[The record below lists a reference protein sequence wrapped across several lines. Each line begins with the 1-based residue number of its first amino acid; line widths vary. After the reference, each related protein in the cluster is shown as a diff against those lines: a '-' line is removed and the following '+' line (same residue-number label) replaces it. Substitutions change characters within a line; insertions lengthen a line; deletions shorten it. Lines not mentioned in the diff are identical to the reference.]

1 MPQFSL
7 PTVNIR
13 PFEAPDYTQ
22 NLRSLSLLYSALAR
36 GQRGGGAGG
45 GRGAGKVYHIY
56 RGLDEQ
62 GNPIYEPVY
71 GGTEKLATRNFE
83 AMTNDRAKF
92 ALSNDPAVSK
102 KLANLPELSTEGQAE
117 VLESIRKEDIPRL
130 EKTLKI
136 PAAALIREGLA
147 EHEAARRQQ
156 LRAIEDNDWSSLFSR
171 VKEGI
176 STFGDNLDMLGASAE
191 EKKLIAKR
199 GEERRQQA
207 IAANPYW
214 QEQER
219 LRAEGRLGT
228 LTNVVTN
235 PLDTMADTIGD
246 LGAGLAGAVVGAKAG
261 SALGSALGLPGA
273 LGGAVGGAVLGGLAG
288 VPFGVG
294 SYTRRVVND
303 PNLSD
308 QQQTQAIE
316 AGSASAGLTG
326 FAANALPGG
335 VFARSALA
343 PISRG
348 ATALAQR
355 GIGGGAMQRLANTGT
370 DAASQGLLARSVRA
384 LPASMLEGAMMNAGQ
399 QFGENVVFNQTTGLD
414 TPLSEYV
421 MDAALAGAVTG
432 VPFAPFNA
440 APAKARRPVE
450 RTTDT
455 TQPPA
460 DAADSVASPV
470 EPIGPSG
477 SDAAVVS
484 NAAEAANASAAQTAG
499 SSAFKPYTGRN
510 KRYIGISDDVASMLR
525 AMFTDKSAPADN
537 FATVHPNDKADVKA
551 SAKFRND
558 LYIGD
563 YINGLLKF
571 TGMSVEQLR
580 AEVNSRVSMPG
591 FNNVFKS
598 RRERQIVQEVAKR
611 LNDETYLND
620 LFNDRLITPD
630 HVAAEP
636 PYATGQPAPAKV
648 RQTEA
653 EPVAEPVAE
662 TVQQP
667 VAEPVQQQPVAEPVQ
682 QPVAEPVQ
690 QQPVAETVQ
699 QKPVNEP
706 VQQQPVAELVQQ
718 QPVAEPVQQPV
729 VEPARQTLKDFLPN
743 ADIKAIQDYVGRFGN
758 SLTEP
763 ERVQV
768 WARIDELNP
777 ANYAELSPWFEQQ
790 LGPNTLRDSA
800 AKLAA
805 ELSQED
811 TTNGAKP
818 TRPGKRGSRS
828 KQAAVV
834 GNDGQ
839 NATNRPVA
847 ESVAA
852 AVAREPGAA
861 PDAGTVAPA
870 ALAQAVDGGS
880 PVAKRGND
888 GTPAQVAG
896 TVAPDAGVVV
906 RKRARKAAPAD
917 GERSVGD
924 AAAQPATT
932 GESAGSP
939 RTARSAGKS
948 DGGDAANTG
957 SNKRSR
963 AAVPGRDRVNPY
975 GKLDFSRVDLNATS
989 SAALFDDLMLGKAL
1003 RDSLDD
1009 AEKIVA
1015 ISTASALHPHGN
1027 RYSTGLSALG
1037 WYARQ
1042 RGGESPV
1049 INADLDAVLGTI
1061 ETPPVPDY
1069 FTQASK
1075 ALTTQTSKEA
1085 RDALQPLI
1093 EQHPKEAA
1101 QAGILE
1107 AMQRAEKA
1115 QAVAAKE
1122 AANLEA
1128 LEADPVSLGDI
1139 TDFIREIPEQVMR
1152 DAFNSPKLDINMGY
1166 GKVLRLLTK
1175 EANPR
1180 LKLTDKEVQALN
1192 YLRENTDLPSIDT
1205 QDFADIQS
1213 NWKSMANDLGFNV
1226 NKTDSSLTTAEAV
1239 KKVTKRA
1246 RKC

>member
-13 PFEAPDYTQ
+13 PFEAPDYTK
-22 NLRSLSLLYSALAR
+22 NLRSLSLLYAAMAR

-199 GEERRQQA
+199 SEERRQQA

-228 LTNVVTN
+228 FTHVVTN

-246 LGAGLAGAVVGAKAG
+246 LGAGLAGAVVGAKTG

-348 ATALAQR
+348 AAALAQR
-355 GIGGGAMQRLANTGT
+355 GIGGGAMQRLANAGT

-440 APAKARRPVE
+440 APAKARRSVE

-537 FATVHPNDKADVKA
+537 FATVHPNDKADAKA

-580 AEVNSRVSMPG
+580 TEVNSRISMPG
-591 FNNVFKS
+591 FNNIFKS

-611 LNDETYLND
+611 LNDETYLSD

-636 PYATGQPAPAKV
+636 PNATGQPAPAKV

-667 VAEPVQQQPVAEPVQ
+667 VAEPVQQQPVAEP
-682 QPVAEPVQ
+682 
-690 QQPVAETVQ
+690 
-699 QKPVNEP
+699 
-706 VQQQPVAELVQQ
+706 
-718 QPVAEPVQQPV
+718 
-729 VEPARQTLKDFLPN
+729 ARQVLKDFLPN

-777 ANYAELSPWFEQQ
+777 ANYAKLSPWFEQQ

-861 PDAGTVAPA
+861 PDAGTATAA

-896 TVAPDAGVVV
+896 TVAPDAGVIV

-963 AAVPGRDRVNPY
+963 VEAPGRDRVSPY
-975 GKLDFSRVDLNATS
+975 GKKDFSREELNATS

-1027 RYSTGLSALG
+1027 RHSTGLSALG

-1093 EQHPKEAA
+1093 EQYPKEAA
-1101 QAGILE
+1101 QAGILD

-1122 AANLEA
+1122 ASNLEA

-1205 QDFADIQS
+1205 RDFADIQS
-1213 NWKSMANDLGFNV
+1213 NWKSMAYDLGFNV

>member
-22 NLRSLSLLYSALAR
+22 NMRSLSLLYSALAR

-228 LTNVVTN
+228 LTHVVTN

-246 LGAGLAGAVVGAKAG
+246 LGAGIAGAVVGAKTG
-261 SALGSALGLPGA
+261 SALGAALGLPGA

-288 VPFGVG
+288 VPTGVG

-348 ATALAQR
+348 AAALAQR
-355 GIGGGAMQRLANTGT
+355 GIGGGAMQRLANAGT

-414 TPLSEYV
+414 TPLSENV
-421 MDAALAGAVTG
+421 LDAALAGAVTG

-440 APAKARRPVE
+440 APATARRSVE
-450 RTTDT
+450 RTTTT
-455 TQPPA
+455 TQPPT

-477 SDAAVVS
+477 SDGAVVS

-537 FATVHPNDKADVKA
+537 FATVHPNDKADAKA

-580 AEVNSRVSMPG
+580 TEVNSRISMPG
-591 FNNVFKS
+591 FNNIFKS

-611 LNDETYLND
+611 LNDETYLSD

-636 PYATGQPAPAKV
+636 PNATGQPAPAKV

-662 TVQQP
+662 TVAES
-667 VAEPVQQQPVAEPVQ
+667 VAEPMQQQPVAEPVQ
-682 QPVAEPVQ
+682 QPQQ
-690 QQPVAETVQ
+690 QQP
-699 QKPVNEP
+699 
-706 VQQQPVAELVQQ
+706 
-718 QPVAEPVQQPV
+718 PVAEPVQQPV
-729 VEPARQTLKDFLPN
+729 AEPARQTLKDFLPN

-839 NATNRPVA
+839 DATNRPVA

-963 AAVPGRDRVNPY
+963 AAAPGRDRVNPY

-989 SAALFDDLMLGKAL
+989 SAVLFDDLMLGKAL
-1003 RDSLDD
+1003 LDSLGD
-1009 AEKIVA
+1009 AEKFYA
-1015 ISTASALHPHGN
+1015 ISKAAPIHRHGD
-1027 RYSTGLSALG
+1027 RHSTGTSTLG

-1042 RGGESPV
+1042 RGGESPY
-1049 INADLDAVLGTI
+1049 INDDLDAVLGTI

-1075 ALTTQTSKEA
+1075 ALNASTTKEA

-1093 EQHPKEAA
+1093 EQYPKEAA
-1101 QAGILE
+1101 QAGILD

-1139 TDFIREIPEQVMR
+1139 TDFIREIPEQVMQ

-1192 YLRENTDLPSIDT
+1192 YLRKNADLPSIDT
-1205 QDFADIQS
+1205 RDFADIQS
-1213 NWKSMANDLGFNV
+1213 NWKSMAHDLGFNV

>member
-13 PFEAPDYTQ
+13 PFEAPDYTKD
-22 NLRSLSLLYSALAR
+22 LRSLSMLYATMAR

-92 ALSNDPAVSK
+92 ALSNDPVVSK

-130 EKTLKI
+130 EKTFKI

-156 LRAIEDNDWSSLFSR
+156 LRAIEDNDWGSLFSR

-228 LTNVVTN
+228 LTHVVTN

-246 LGAGLAGAVVGAKAG
+246 LGAGLAGAVVGAKTG
-261 SALGSALGLPGA
+261 SALGATLGLPGA

-288 VPFGVG
+288 VPSGVG

-348 ATALAQR
+348 AAALAQR
-355 GIGGGAMQRLANTGT
+355 GIGGGTMQRLANAGT

-399 QFGENVVFNQTTGLD
+399 QFGENVVFDQTTGLD

-440 APAKARRPVE
+440 APAKARRSVE

-477 SDAAVVS
+477 SDGAVVS

-537 FATVHPNDKADVKA
+537 FATVHPNDKADAKA

-580 AEVNSRVSMPG
+580 AEVDSRVSMPG
-591 FNNVFKS
+591 FNNIFKS

-611 LNDETYLND
+611 LNDETYLSD

-636 PYATGQPAPAKV
+636 PNATGQPAPAKV

-662 TVQQP
+662 TVQQQQQP
-667 VAEPVQQQPVAEPVQ
+667 VAEPVQQPVAETVQQQPVAEPVQ
-682 QPVAEPVQ
+682 QPVAETV

-699 QKPVNEP
+699 Q
-706 VQQQPVAELVQQ
+706 
-718 QPVAEPVQQPV
+718 PVAEP
-729 VEPARQTLKDFLPN
+729 ARQVLKDFLPN

-963 AAVPGRDRVNPY
+963 TEAPGRNRVSPY

-1003 RDSLDD
+1003 LDSLDD
-1009 AEKIVA
+1009 AETFFA
-1015 ISTASALHPHGN
+1015 ISKAAPIHRHGD
-1027 RYSTGLSALG
+1027 RHSTGTSTLG

-1042 RGGESPV
+1042 RGGESPY
-1049 INADLDAVLGTI
+1049 INDDLDAVLGTI

-1075 ALTTQTSKEA
+1075 ALTAPTTKEA
-1085 RDALQPLI
+1085 RNALQPLI
-1093 EQHPKEAA
+1093 EQYPKEAA
-1101 QAGILE
+1101 QAGILD

-1139 TDFIREIPEQVMR
+1139 TDFIREIPEQIMR
-1152 DAFNSPKLDINMGY
+1152 DAFNSPKLDIDMGY

-1213 NWKSMANDLGFNV
+1213 NWKSMAHDLGFSV

>member
-228 LTNVVTN
+228 LTHVVTN

-246 LGAGLAGAVVGAKAG
+246 LGAGIAGAVVGAKTG
-261 SALGSALGLPGA
+261 SALGAALGLPGA

-288 VPFGVG
+288 VPTGVG

-348 ATALAQR
+348 AAALAQR
-355 GIGGGAMQRLANTGT
+355 GIGGGAMQRLANAGT

-399 QFGENVVFNQTTGLD
+399 QFGENVVFNQNTGLAA
-414 TPLSEYV
+414 PLSEYV
-421 MDAALAGAVTG
+421 LDAALAGAVTG

-440 APAKARRPVE
+440 APATARRSVE

-477 SDAAVVS
+477 SDGSVVS

-537 FATVHPNDKADVKA
+537 FATVHPNDKADAKA

-580 AEVNSRVSMPG
+580 TEVNSRISLPG
-591 FNNVFKS
+591 FNNIFKS

-611 LNDETYLND
+611 LNDETYLSD

-636 PYATGQPAPAKV
+636 PNATGQPAPAKV

-667 VAEPVQQQPVAEPVQ
+667 VAEPVQQ
-682 QPVAEPVQ
+682 
-690 QQPVAETVQ
+690 PVAETVQ
-699 QKPVNEP
+699 Q
-706 VQQQPVAELVQQ
+706 PVA
-718 QPVAEPVQQPV
+718 
-729 VEPARQTLKDFLPN
+729 EPARQTLKDFLPN

-839 NATNRPVA
+839 DATNRPVA

-906 RKRARKAAPAD
+906 RKRDRKAAPAD

-963 AAVPGRDRVNPY
+963 AAAPARDRVNPY

-1003 RDSLDD
+1003 LDSLGD
-1009 AEKIVA
+1009 AEKLYA
-1015 ISTASALHPHGN
+1015 ISNAAPIHRHGD
-1027 RYSTGLSALG
+1027 RHSTGTSTLG

-1042 RGGESPV
+1042 RGGESPY
-1049 INADLDAVLGTI
+1049 INDDLDAVLGTI

-1075 ALTTQTSKEA
+1075 ALNASTTKEA

-1093 EQHPKEAA
+1093 EQYPKEAA
-1101 QAGILE
+1101 QAGILD

-1205 QDFADIQS
+1205 LDFADIQS
-1213 NWKSMANDLGFNV
+1213 NWKSMAHDLGFNV

>member
-13 PFEAPDYTQ
+13 PFEAPDYTKD
-22 NLRSLSLLYSALAR
+22 LRSLSMLYAAMAR

-92 ALSNDPAVSK
+92 ALSNDPVVSK

-130 EKTLKI
+130 EKTFKI

-228 LTNVVTN
+228 LTHVVTN

-246 LGAGLAGAVVGAKAG
+246 LGAGLAGAVVGAKTG
-261 SALGSALGLPGA
+261 SALGAALGLPGA

-288 VPFGVG
+288 VPLGVG

-348 ATALAQR
+348 AAALAQR
-355 GIGGGAMQRLANTGT
+355 GIGGGTMQRLANAGT

-399 QFGENVVFNQTTGLD
+399 QFGENIVFNQTTGLA
-414 TPLSEYV
+414 TPLSENV

-440 APAKARRPVE
+440 APVTTSRRPAE
-450 RTTDT
+450 RTTT
-455 TQPPA
+455 VEQPPA
-460 DAADSVASPV
+460 DAADATVPPV

-477 SDAAVVS
+477 SDGAGVS
-484 NAAEAANASAAQTAG
+484 NAAEVADASAAKTAG
-499 SSAFKPYTGRN
+499 SSTFKPYTGRN

-525 AMFTDKSAPADN
+525 AMFTDKSAAADN
-537 FATVHPNDKADVKA
+537 FATVHPNDKADTKA
-551 SAKFRND
+551 NAKFRND

-580 AEVNSRVSMPG
+580 TEINSRVSMPG
-591 FNNVFKS
+591 FNNIFKS
-598 RRERQIVQEVAKR
+598 RRERQIVQELAKR

-620 LFNDRLITPD
+620 LFSDRLITPE

-636 PYATGQPAPAKV
+636 PNATEQPAPAKV

-653 EPVAEPVAE
+653 EPV
-662 TVQQP
+662 
-667 VAEPVQQQPVAEPVQ
+667 QQPVAEPVQ

-690 QQPVAETVQ
+690 Q
-699 QKPVNEP
+699 
-706 VQQQPVAELVQQ
+706 
-718 QPVAEPVQQPV
+718 PVAEPVQQPV
-729 VEPARQTLKDFLPN
+729 AEPARQALKDFLPN
-743 ADIKAIQDYVGRFGN
+743 ADIEAIQDYVGRFGN

-777 ANYAELSPWFEQQ
+777 DNYAELSPWFEQQ

-847 ESVAA
+847 ESVDTAA
-852 AVAREPGAA
+852 TGEPGTA
-861 PDAGTVAPA
+861 PDAGTVTAAAP
-870 ALAQAVDGGS
+870 AQAVDGGS

-917 GERSVGD
+917 GERSAGD

-932 GESAGSP
+932 GESAGSR

-963 AAVPGRDRVNPY
+963 AEAPARDRVNPY

-1003 RDSLDD
+1003 LDSLGD
-1009 AEKIVA
+1009 AEKVFA
-1015 ISTASALHPHGN
+1015 ISKAAPIHRHGD
-1027 RYSTGLSALG
+1027 RHSTGTSTLG

-1042 RGGESPV
+1042 RGGESPY
-1049 INADLDAVLGTI
+1049 INDDLDAVLGTI

-1075 ALTTQTSKEA
+1075 ALNASTTKEV
-1085 RDALQPLI
+1085 RDALQPLV
-1093 EQHPKEAA
+1093 EQYPKEAA
-1101 QAGILE
+1101 QAGILD

-1128 LEADPVSLGDI
+1128 LESEPVSLGDI
-1139 TDFIREIPEQVMR
+1139 TDFIRDIPEQVMR

-1192 YLRENTDLPSIDT
+1192 YLRKNADLPSIDT
-1205 QDFADIQS
+1205 RDFADIQS
-1213 NWKSMANDLGFNV
+1213 NWKSMAHDLGFNV

>member
-13 PFEAPDYTQ
+13 PFEAPDYTK
-22 NLRSLSLLYSALAR
+22 NLRSLSLLYAAMAR

-228 LTNVVTN
+228 LTHVVTN

-246 LGAGLAGAVVGAKAG
+246 LGAGLAGAVVGAKTG

-294 SYTRRVVND
+294 NYTRRVVND
-303 PNLSD
+303 QNLSD

-348 ATALAQR
+348 AAALAQR
-355 GIGGGAMQRLANTGT
+355 GIGGGAMQRLANAGT

-399 QFGENVVFNQTTGLD
+399 QFGENVVFNQNTGLD

-440 APAKARRPVE
+440 APAKARRSVE

-537 FATVHPNDKADVKA
+537 FATVHPNDKADAKA

-580 AEVNSRVSMPG
+580 AEVNSRISMPG
-591 FNNVFKS
+591 FNNIFKS

-611 LNDETYLND
+611 LNDETYLSD

-636 PYATGQPAPAKV
+636 PNATGQPAPAKV

-667 VAEPVQQQPVAEPVQ
+667 VAEPVQQQPVAEP
-682 QPVAEPVQ
+682 
-690 QQPVAETVQ
+690 
-699 QKPVNEP
+699 
-706 VQQQPVAELVQQ
+706 
-718 QPVAEPVQQPV
+718 
-729 VEPARQTLKDFLPN
+729 ARQVLKDFLPN

-896 TVAPDAGVVV
+896 TVAPDAGVII

-939 RTARSAGKS
+939 RTARSTGKS
-948 DGGDAANTG
+948 DGRDAANTG

-963 AAVPGRDRVNPY
+963 VEAPGRDRVSPY
-975 GKLDFSRVDLNATS
+975 GKKDFSREELNATS

-1027 RYSTGLSALG
+1027 RHSTGLSALG

-1205 QDFADIQS
+1205 RDFADIQS
-1213 NWKSMANDLGFNV
+1213 NWKSMAYDLGFNV

>member
-246 LGAGLAGAVVGAKAG
+246 LGAGLAGAVVGAKTG

-335 VFARSALA
+335 AFARSALA

-348 ATALAQR
+348 AAALAQR
-355 GIGGGAMQRLANTGT
+355 GIGGGAMQRLANAGT

-440 APAKARRPVE
+440 APAKARRSVE

-477 SDAAVVS
+477 SDGAVVS

-537 FATVHPNDKADVKA
+537 FATVHPNDKADAKA

-580 AEVNSRVSMPG
+580 TEVNSRISMPG
-591 FNNVFKS
+591 FNNIFKS

-611 LNDETYLND
+611 LNDETYLSD

-636 PYATGQPAPAKV
+636 PNATGQPAPAKV

-667 VAEPVQQQPVAEPVQ
+667 VA
-682 QPVAEPVQ
+682 
-690 QQPVAETVQ
+690 
-699 QKPVNEP
+699 
-706 VQQQPVAELVQQ
+706 
-718 QPVAEPVQQPV
+718 
-729 VEPARQTLKDFLPN
+729 EPARQTLKDFLPN

-1003 RDSLDD
+1003 LDSLGD
-1009 AEKIVA
+1009 AEKFYA
-1015 ISTASALHPHGN
+1015 ISNAAPIHRHGD
-1027 RYSTGLSALG
+1027 RHSTGTSTLG

-1042 RGGESPV
+1042 RGGESPY
-1049 INADLDAVLGTI
+1049 INDDLDAVLGTI

-1093 EQHPKEAA
+1093 EQYPKEAA
-1101 QAGILE
+1101 QAGILD

-1213 NWKSMANDLGFNV
+1213 NWTSMAHDLGFNV

>member
-13 PFEAPDYTQ
+13 PFEAPDYTK
-22 NLRSLSLLYSALAR
+22 NLRSLSMLYAAMAR
-36 GQRGGGAGG
+36 GQRGGGAGR

-92 ALSNDPAVSK
+92 ALSNDPVVSK

-136 PAAALIREGLA
+136 PAVALIREGLA

-156 LRAIEDNDWSSLFSR
+156 LRAIEDNDWGSLFSR

-228 LTNVVTN
+228 LTHVVTN

-246 LGAGLAGAVVGAKAG
+246 LGASLAGAVVGAKTG
-261 SALGSALGLPGA
+261 SALGAALGLPGA

-288 VPFGVG
+288 VPSGVG

-303 PNLSD
+303 QNLSD

-335 VFARSALA
+335 IFARGALA
-343 PISRG
+343 PVARG

-355 GIGGGAMQRLANTGT
+355 GIGGGVMQRLANAGAA

-399 QFGENVVFNQTTGLD
+399 QFGENVVFNQTTGLA
-414 TPLSEYV
+414 TPLSENV

-440 APAKARRPVE
+440 APATSRRPVE
-450 RTTDT
+450 RTTAT

-460 DAADSVASPV
+460 DAADTTVPPV
-470 EPIGPSG
+470 EPIGPSS
-477 SDAAVVS
+477 SDGAVVS
-484 NAAEAANASAAQTAG
+484 NAAEATDASAVKTAG
-499 SSAFKPYTGRN
+499 SSTFKPYAGRN

-525 AMFTDKSAPADN
+525 AMFTDKSAATDN
-537 FATVHPNDKADVKA
+537 FATVHPNDKADTKA
-551 SAKFRND
+551 NAKFRND

-591 FNNVFKS
+591 FNNIFKS
-598 RRERQIVQEVAKR
+598 RRERQIVQELAKR

-620 LFNDRLITPD
+620 LFSDHLITPE

-636 PYATGQPAPAKV
+636 PNATEQPAPAKV

-653 EPVAEPVAE
+653 EPV
-662 TVQQP
+662 QQP
-667 VAEPVQQQPVAEPVQ
+667 MAEPVQQPMAEPVQ
-682 QPVAEPVQ
+682 QPVAEP
-690 QQPVAETVQ
+690 
-699 QKPVNEP
+699 
-706 VQQQPVAELVQQ
+706 
-718 QPVAEPVQQPV
+718 
-729 VEPARQTLKDFLPN
+729 ARQALKDFLPN

-800 AKLAA
+800 ASLAA

-839 NATNRPVA
+839 DATNRPVA
-847 ESVAA
+847 ESVAPV
-852 AVAREPGAA
+852 VAGEPGTA
-861 PDAGTVAPA
+861 PDAGTATAA

-880 PVAKRGND
+880 AVAKRGD
-888 GTPAQVAG
+888 AGAPAQTAG
-896 TVAPDAGVVV
+896 TTAPDAGVIV

-924 AAAQPATT
+924 ATAQPATT
-932 GESAGSP
+932 GESTGSL

-957 SNKRSR
+957 RNKRSR
-963 AAVPGRDRVNPY
+963 TEAPARDRVNPY

-989 SAALFDDLMLGKAL
+989 SAALFDDLLLGKAL
-1003 RDSLDD
+1003 LDSLDD
-1009 AEKIVA
+1009 AEKFFAVTKAAPI
-1015 ISTASALHPHGN
+1015 HRHGD
-1027 RYSTGLSALG
+1027 RHSTGTSTLG

-1042 RGGESPV
+1042 RGGESPY
-1049 INADLDAVLGTI
+1049 INDDLDAVLGTI

-1075 ALTTQTSKEA
+1075 ALTAPTTKEA
-1085 RDALQPLI
+1085 RNALQPLI
-1093 EQHPKEAA
+1093 EQYPKEAA
-1101 QAGILE
+1101 QAGILD

-1128 LEADPVSLGDI
+1128 LESEPVSLGDI
-1139 TDFIREIPEQVMR
+1139 TDFIRDIPEQVMR

-1192 YLRENTDLPSIDT
+1192 YLRKNADLPSIDT

-1213 NWKSMANDLGFNV
+1213 NWKSMAHDLGFAV

>member
-228 LTNVVTN
+228 LTHVVTN

-246 LGAGLAGAVVGAKAG
+246 LGAGLAGAVVGAKTG

-294 SYTRRVVND
+294 NYTRRVVND
-303 PNLSD
+303 QNLSD

-348 ATALAQR
+348 AAALAQR
-355 GIGGGAMQRLANTGT
+355 GIGGGAMQRLANAGT

-399 QFGENVVFNQTTGLD
+399 QFGENVVFNQNTGLD

-440 APAKARRPVE
+440 APAKARRSVE
-450 RTTDT
+450 RTMDT

-477 SDAAVVS
+477 SDGAVVS

-537 FATVHPNDKADVKA
+537 FATVHPNDKADAKA

-580 AEVNSRVSMPG
+580 TEVNSRISMPG
-591 FNNVFKS
+591 FNNIFKS

-611 LNDETYLND
+611 LNDETYLSD

-636 PYATGQPAPAKV
+636 PNATGQPAPAKV

-667 VAEPVQQQPVAEPVQ
+667 VAEPVQQQPVAEP
-682 QPVAEPVQ
+682 
-690 QQPVAETVQ
+690 
-699 QKPVNEP
+699 
-706 VQQQPVAELVQQ
+706 
-718 QPVAEPVQQPV
+718 
-729 VEPARQTLKDFLPN
+729 ARQVLKDFLPN

-896 TVAPDAGVVV
+896 TVAPDAGVII

-939 RTARSAGKS
+939 RTARSTGKS
-948 DGGDAANTG
+948 DGRDAANTG

-963 AAVPGRDRVNPY
+963 VEAPGRDRVSPY
-975 GKLDFSRVDLNATS
+975 GKKDFSREELNATS

-1027 RYSTGLSALG
+1027 RHSTGLSALG

-1205 QDFADIQS
+1205 RDFADIQS
-1213 NWKSMANDLGFNV
+1213 NWKSMAYDLGFNV

>member
-199 GEERRQQA
+199 SEERRQQA

-228 LTNVVTN
+228 FTHVVTN

-246 LGAGLAGAVVGAKAG
+246 LGAGLAGAVVGAKTG

-348 ATALAQR
+348 AAALAQR
-355 GIGGGAMQRLANTGT
+355 GIGGGAMQRLANAGT

-440 APAKARRPVE
+440 APAKARRSVE
-450 RTTDT
+450 RTMDT

-477 SDAAVVS
+477 SDGAVVS

-537 FATVHPNDKADVKA
+537 FATVHPNDKADAKA

-580 AEVNSRVSMPG
+580 TEVNSRISMPG
-591 FNNVFKS
+591 FNNIFKS

-611 LNDETYLND
+611 LNDETYLSD

-636 PYATGQPAPAKV
+636 PNATGQPAPAKV

-667 VAEPVQQQPVAEPVQ
+667 VAETVQ
-682 QPVAEPVQ
+682 QPVAEP
-690 QQPVAETVQ
+690 
-699 QKPVNEP
+699 
-706 VQQQPVAELVQQ
+706 
-718 QPVAEPVQQPV
+718 
-729 VEPARQTLKDFLPN
+729 ARQALKDFLPN

-896 TVAPDAGVVV
+896 TVAPDAGVII

-939 RTARSAGKS
+939 RTARSTGKS
-948 DGGDAANTG
+948 DGRDAANTG

-963 AAVPGRDRVNPY
+963 VEAPGRDRVSPY
-975 GKLDFSRVDLNATS
+975 GKKDFSREELNATS

-1027 RYSTGLSALG
+1027 RHSTGLSALG

-1205 QDFADIQS
+1205 RDFADIQS
-1213 NWKSMANDLGFNV
+1213 NWKSMAYDLGFNV

>member
-246 LGAGLAGAVVGAKAG
+246 LGAGLAGAVVGAKTG

-348 ATALAQR
+348 AAALAQR
-355 GIGGGAMQRLANTGT
+355 GIGGGAMQRLANAGT

-440 APAKARRPVE
+440 APAKARRSVE

-477 SDAAVVS
+477 SDGTVVS

-537 FATVHPNDKADVKA
+537 FATVHPNDKADAKA

-636 PYATGQPAPAKV
+636 PNATGQPAPAKV

-667 VAEPVQQQPVAEPVQ
+667 VAETVQQ

-699 QKPVNEP
+699 QQPVAET
-706 VQQQPVAELVQQ
+706 VQQQPVAETVQQ
-718 QPVAEPVQQPV
+718 QPVAEP
-729 VEPARQTLKDFLPN
+729 ARQVLKDFLPN
-743 ADIKAIQDYVGRFGN
+743 ANIKAIQDYVGRFGN

-963 AAVPGRDRVNPY
+963 AAVPGRDRVSPY

-1003 RDSLDD
+1003 LDSLGD
-1009 AEKIVA
+1009 AEKFYA
-1015 ISTASALHPHGN
+1015 ISNAAPIHRHGD
-1027 RYSTGLSALG
+1027 RHSTGTSTLG

-1042 RGGESPV
+1042 RGGESPY
-1049 INADLDAVLGTI
+1049 INDDLDAVLGTI

-1093 EQHPKEAA
+1093 EQYPKEAA
-1101 QAGILE
+1101 QAGILD

-1205 QDFADIQS
+1205 RDFADIQS

>member
-199 GEERRQQA
+199 SEERRQQA

-228 LTNVVTN
+228 LTHVVTN

-246 LGAGLAGAVVGAKAG
+246 LGAGLAGAVVGAKTG

-348 ATALAQR
+348 AAALAQR
-355 GIGGGAMQRLANTGT
+355 GIGGGAMQRLANAGT

-440 APAKARRPVE
+440 APAKARRSVE

-477 SDAAVVS
+477 SDGAVVS

-537 FATVHPNDKADVKA
+537 FATVHPNDKADAKA

-591 FNNVFKS
+591 FNNIFKS

-611 LNDETYLND
+611 LNDETYLSD

-636 PYATGQPAPAKV
+636 PNATGQPAPAKV

-667 VAEPVQQQPVAEPVQ
+667 VAETV
-682 QPVAEPVQ
+682 

-699 QKPVNEP
+699 Q
-706 VQQQPVAELVQQ
+706 PVAETVQ

-729 VEPARQTLKDFLPN
+729 VEPARQVLKDFLPN

-1003 RDSLDD
+1003 LDSLGD
-1009 AEKIVA
+1009 AEKFYA
-1015 ISTASALHPHGN
+1015 ISNAAPIHRHGD
-1027 RYSTGLSALG
+1027 RHSTGTSTLG

-1042 RGGESPV
+1042 RGGESPY
-1049 INADLDAVLGTI
+1049 INDDLDAVLGTI

-1093 EQHPKEAA
+1093 EQYPKEAA
-1101 QAGILE
+1101 QAGILD

-1213 NWKSMANDLGFNV
+1213 NWKSMAHDLGFAV

>member
-13 PFEAPDYTQ
+13 PFEAPDYTKD
-22 NLRSLSLLYSALAR
+22 LRSLSMLYAAMAR

-92 ALSNDPAVSK
+92 ALSNDPVVSK

-156 LRAIEDNDWSSLFSR
+156 LRAIEDNDWGSLFSR

-228 LTNVVTN
+228 LTHVVTN

-246 LGAGLAGAVVGAKAG
+246 LGAGLAGAVVGAKTG
-261 SALGSALGLPGA
+261 SALGAALGLPGA

-288 VPFGVG
+288 VPTGVG

-316 AGSASAGLTG
+316 AGSAGAGLTG

-348 ATALAQR
+348 AAALAQR
-355 GIGGGAMQRLANTGT
+355 GIGGGAMQRLANVGT

-399 QFGENVVFNQTTGLD
+399 QFGENVVFNQNTGLAA
-414 TPLSEYV
+414 PLSENV
-421 MDAALAGAVTG
+421 LDAALAGAVTG

-440 APAKARRPVE
+440 APATSRRPVE
-450 RTTDT
+450 RTTAT
-455 TQPPA
+455 AQPPA
-460 DAADSVASPV
+460 EAADTDVSPV

-477 SDAAVVS
+477 SDGAVVS
-484 NAAEAANASAAQTAG
+484 NAAEATDVTAVKTAG
-499 SSAFKPYTGRN
+499 SSGFKPYTGRN
-510 KRYIGISDDVASMLR
+510 KRYTGISDDVASMLR
-525 AMFTDKSAPADN
+525 AMFTDTRAAADN
-537 FATVHPNDKADVKA
+537 FATVHPNDKADAKA

-563 YINGLLKF
+563 YINGLLKS

-598 RRERQIVQEVAKR
+598 RRERQIVQEVARR
-611 LNDETYLND
+611 LNDETYLSD
-620 LFNDRLITPD
+620 LFNDRLITPE

-636 PYATGQPAPAKV
+636 PNATGQPAPAKV

-667 VAEPVQQQPVAEPVQ
+667 VAEPVQQPVG
-682 QPVAEPVQ
+682 
-690 QQPVAETVQ
+690 
-699 QKPVNEP
+699 
-706 VQQQPVAELVQQ
+706 
-718 QPVAEPVQQPV
+718 
-729 VEPARQTLKDFLPN
+729 DFLPT
-743 ADIKAIQDYVGRFGN
+743 ADIRAIQDYIGRFGN
-758 SLTEP
+758 DLTEA
-763 ERVQV
+763 ERAQV

-777 ANYAELSPWFEQQ
+777 ADYAELSPWFEQQ
-790 LGPNTLRDSA
+790 LGPNKLRDSA
-800 AKLAA
+800 ASLAA

-811 TTNGAKP
+811 TTNGANP

-828 KQAAVV
+828 EQAAVV
-834 GNDGQ
+834 GNDGPD
-839 NATNRPVA
+839 ATNRPVA
-847 ESVAA
+847 ESIAPVVAG
-852 AVAREPGAA
+852 EPGTA
-861 PDAGTVAPA
+861 PDAGTATAA
-870 ALAQAVDGGS
+870 ALAQAVAGGS
-880 PVAKRGND
+880 QVTRRGND
-888 GTPAQVAG
+888 GAPAQVAG

-924 AAAQPATT
+924 ATAQPATT
-932 GESAGSP
+932 GESTGSP

-957 SNKRSR
+957 RNKRSR
-963 AAVPGRDRVNPY
+963 TETPARDRVNPY

-989 SAALFDDLMLGKAL
+989 SAALFDDLMLGRAL
-1003 RDSLDD
+1003 QDSLDD
-1009 AEKIVA
+1009 AEKIFA
-1015 ISTASALHPHGN
+1015 ISTASAALHPHGN
-1027 RYSTGLSALG
+1027 RHSTGLSALG

-1075 ALTTQTSKEA
+1075 ALNASTTKEA

-1101 QAGILE
+1101 QAGILD
-1107 AMQRAEKA
+1107 ALQRAEKA
-1115 QAVAAKE
+1115 QTVAVKE

-1128 LEADPVSLGDI
+1128 LESEPVSLGDI
-1139 TDFIREIPEQVMR
+1139 TDFIRDISEQVMR

-1180 LKLTDKEVQALN
+1180 LKLTEKEVQALN
-1192 YLRENTDLPSIDT
+1192 YLRKNADLPSIDT
-1205 QDFADIQS
+1205 RDFADIQS
-1213 NWKSMANDLGFNV
+1213 NWKSMAHDLGFNV

>member
-13 PFEAPDYTQ
+13 PFEAPDYTKD
-22 NLRSLSLLYSALAR
+22 LRSLSMLYAAMAR

-92 ALSNDPAVSK
+92 ALSNDPVVSK

-130 EKTLKI
+130 EKTFKI

-156 LRAIEDNDWSSLFSR
+156 LRAIEDNDWGSLFSR

-228 LTNVVTN
+228 LTHVVTN

-246 LGAGLAGAVVGAKAG
+246 LGAGLAGAVVGAKTG
-261 SALGSALGLPGA
+261 SALGAALGLPGA

-288 VPFGVG
+288 VPLGVG

-348 ATALAQR
+348 AAALAQR
-355 GIGGGAMQRLANTGT
+355 GIGGGTMQRLANAGT

-399 QFGENVVFNQTTGLD
+399 QFGENIVFNQTTGLA

-440 APAKARRPVE
+440 APVATSRRPAE
-450 RTTDT
+450 RTTT
-455 TQPPA
+455 VEQPPA
-460 DAADSVASPV
+460 DAADTTVPPV

-477 SDAAVVS
+477 SDGAGVS
-484 NAAEAANASAAQTAG
+484 NAAEVADASAAKTAG
-499 SSAFKPYTGRN
+499 SSTFKPYTGRN

-525 AMFTDKSAPADN
+525 AMFTDKSAAADN
-537 FATVHPNDKADVKA
+537 FATVHPNDKADTKA
-551 SAKFRND
+551 NAKFRND

-580 AEVNSRVSMPG
+580 TEINSRVSMPG
-591 FNNVFKS
+591 FNNIFKS
-598 RRERQIVQEVAKR
+598 RRERQIVQELAKR

-620 LFNDRLITPD
+620 LFSDRLITPE

-636 PYATGQPAPAKV
+636 PNATEQPAPAKV

-653 EPVAEPVAE
+653 EPV
-662 TVQQP
+662 QQP
-667 VAEPVQQQPVAEPVQ
+667 VV
-682 QPVAEPVQ
+682 EPVQ

-699 QKPVNEP
+699 PPVG
-706 VQQQPVAELVQQ
+706 
-718 QPVAEPVQQPV
+718 
-729 VEPARQTLKDFLPN
+729 DFLPN

-800 AKLAA
+800 ASLAA

-839 NATNRPVA
+839 DATNRPVA
-847 ESVAA
+847 ESAAPVVAG
-852 AVAREPGAA
+852 EPGTA
-861 PDAGTVAPA
+861 PDAGTATA
-870 ALAQAVDGGS
+870 ATLAQAVDGGS
-880 PVAKRGND
+880 AVAKRGD
-888 GTPAQVAG
+888 AGAPAQTAG
-896 TVAPDAGVVV
+896 TTAPDAGVVV

-917 GERSVGD
+917 GERSAGD

-932 GESAGSP
+932 GESTGSR

-963 AAVPGRDRVNPY
+963 TEAPGRDRVSPY
-975 GKLDFSRVDLNATS
+975 GKKDFSRVDLNATS

-1003 RDSLDD
+1003 LDSLDD
-1009 AEKIVA
+1009 AEKFFA
-1015 ISTASALHPHGN
+1015 ISKAAPIHRHGD
-1027 RYSTGLSALG
+1027 RHSTGTSTLG

-1042 RGGESPV
+1042 RGGESPY
-1049 INADLDAVLGTI
+1049 INEDLDAVLGTI

-1075 ALTTQTSKEA
+1075 ALTAPTTKEA
-1085 RDALQPLI
+1085 RNALQPLI
-1093 EQHPKEAA
+1093 EQYPKEAA
-1101 QAGILE
+1101 QAGILD

-1192 YLRENTDLPSIDT
+1192 YLRKNTDLPSIDT

-1213 NWKSMANDLGFNV
+1213 NWKSMAHDLGFSV

>member
-199 GEERRQQA
+199 SEERRQQA

-228 LTNVVTN
+228 LTHVVTN

-246 LGAGLAGAVVGAKAG
+246 LGAGLAGAVIGAKTG

-335 VFARSALA
+335 AFARSALA

-348 ATALAQR
+348 AAALAQR
-355 GIGGGAMQRLANTGT
+355 GIGGGAMQRLANAGT

-399 QFGENVVFNQTTGLD
+399 QFGENVVFNQNTGLD

-477 SDAAVVS
+477 SDGAVVS

-537 FATVHPNDKADVKA
+537 FATVHPNDKADAKA

-580 AEVNSRVSMPG
+580 AEVNSRISMPG
-591 FNNVFKS
+591 FNNIFKS

-611 LNDETYLND
+611 LNDETYLSD

-636 PYATGQPAPAKV
+636 PNATGQPTPAKV

-699 QKPVNEP
+699 QKPVAEP
-706 VQQQPVAELVQQ
+706 VQQ

-729 VEPARQTLKDFLPN
+729 VEPARQALKDFLPN

-896 TVAPDAGVVV
+896 TVAPDAGVIV

-963 AAVPGRDRVNPY
+963 AAAPGRDRVSPY

-1003 RDSLDD
+1003 LDSLGD
-1009 AEKIVA
+1009 AEKFYA
-1015 ISTASALHPHGN
+1015 ISNAAPIHRHGD
-1027 RYSTGLSALG
+1027 RHSTGTSTLG

-1042 RGGESPV
+1042 RGGESPY
-1049 INADLDAVLGTI
+1049 INDDLDAVLGTI

-1093 EQHPKEAA
+1093 EQYPKEAA
-1101 QAGILE
+1101 QAGILD

-1122 AANLEA
+1122 AANLES

-1205 QDFADIQS
+1205 RDFADIQS

>member
-228 LTNVVTN
+228 LTHVVTN

-246 LGAGLAGAVVGAKAG
+246 LGAGLAGAIVGAKTG

-348 ATALAQR
+348 AAALAQR
-355 GIGGGAMQRLANTGT
+355 GIGGGAMQRLANAGT

-414 TPLSEYV
+414 TPLSENV
-421 MDAALAGAVTG
+421 LDAALAGAVTG

-440 APAKARRPVE
+440 APAKARRSVE

-477 SDAAVVS
+477 SDGAVVS

-537 FATVHPNDKADVKA
+537 FATVHPNDKADAKA

-580 AEVNSRVSMPG
+580 TEVNSRISMPG
-591 FNNVFKS
+591 FNNIFKS

-611 LNDETYLND
+611 LNDETYLSD

-636 PYATGQPAPAKV
+636 PNATGQPAPAKV

-667 VAEPVQQQPVAEPVQ
+667 VAEPVQQQPVAEP
-682 QPVAEPVQ
+682 
-690 QQPVAETVQ
+690 
-699 QKPVNEP
+699 
-706 VQQQPVAELVQQ
+706 
-718 QPVAEPVQQPV
+718 
-729 VEPARQTLKDFLPN
+729 ARQVLKDFLPN

-896 TVAPDAGVVV
+896 TVAPDAGVII

-939 RTARSAGKS
+939 RTARSTGKS
-948 DGGDAANTG
+948 DGRDAANTG

-963 AAVPGRDRVNPY
+963 VEAPGRDRVSPY
-975 GKLDFSRVDLNATS
+975 GKKDFSREELNATS

-1027 RYSTGLSALG
+1027 RHSTGLSALG

-1205 QDFADIQS
+1205 RDFADIQS
-1213 NWKSMANDLGFNV
+1213 NWKSMAYDLGFNV

>member
-1 MPQFSL
+1 MSQFSL

-13 PFEAPDYTQ
+13 PFEAPDYTKD
-22 NLRSLSLLYSALAR
+22 LRSLSMLYAAMAR

-92 ALSNDPAVSK
+92 ALSNDPVVSK

-156 LRAIEDNDWSSLFSR
+156 LRAIEDNDWGSLFSR

-228 LTNVVTN
+228 LTHVVTN

-246 LGAGLAGAVVGAKAG
+246 LGAGLAGAVVGAKTG
-261 SALGSALGLPGA
+261 SALGAALGLPGA
-273 LGGAVGGAVLGGLAG
+273 VGGAVGGALLGGLAG
-288 VPFGVG
+288 VPTGVG

-316 AGSASAGLTG
+316 AGAAGAGLTG

-348 ATALAQR
+348 AAALAQR
-355 GIGGGAMQRLANTGT
+355 GIGGGAMQRLANAGT

-414 TPLSEYV
+414 APLSENV

-440 APAKARRPVE
+440 APATSRRPIE
-450 RTTDT
+450 RTTTT

-460 DAADSVASPV
+460 DAADSAVSPV

-477 SDAAVVS
+477 SDGTGVS
-484 NAAEAANASAAQTAG
+484 NAAEAVSAAKTAG
-499 SSAFKPYTGRN
+499 SSTFKPYEGRN

-525 AMFTDKSAPADN
+525 GMFTDKSAAENN
-537 FATVHPNDKADVKA
+537 FVTTRPNDSADAKAN
-551 SAKFRND
+551 AKFLND
-558 LYIGD
+558 IYIGE
-563 YINGLLKF
+563 YLSGMLKF

-580 AEVNSRVSMPG
+580 AEINSRVSMPG

-611 LNDETYLND
+611 LNDETYLSD
-620 LFNDRLITPD
+620 LFNDRLITPE

-636 PYATGQPAPAKV
+636 PNATGQPIPTKV

-653 EPVAEPVAE
+653 E
-662 TVQQP
+662 
-667 VAEPVQQQPVAEPVQ
+667 PVAEPVQ

-690 QQPVAETVQ
+690 QPPVA
-699 QKPVNEP
+699 EP
-706 VQQQPVAELVQQ
+706 VQQPVADEPVQ

-729 VEPARQTLKDFLPN
+729 AEPARQALKDFLPN

-839 NATNRPVA
+839 DATNRPVA
-847 ESVAA
+847 ESVAPV
-852 AVAREPGAA
+852 VAGEPGTA
-861 PDAGTVAPA
+861 PDAGTATAAAP
-870 ALAQAVDGGS
+870 AQAVDGGS
-880 PVAKRGND
+880 AVAKRGD
-888 GTPAQVAG
+888 AGAPAQTAG
-896 TVAPDAGVVV
+896 TTAPDAGVIV

-924 AAAQPATT
+924 ATAQPATT
-932 GESAGSP
+932 GESTGSP

-948 DGGDAANTG
+948 DGGDATNTG
-957 SNKRSR
+957 RNKRSR
-963 AAVPGRDRVNPY
+963 TEAPARDRVNPY

-989 SAALFDDLMLGKAL
+989 SAALFDDLMLGRAL
-1003 RDSLDD
+1003 QDSLDD
-1009 AEKIVA
+1009 AEKIFA
-1015 ISTASALHPHGN
+1015 ISTASAALHPHGN
-1027 RYSTGLSALG
+1027 RHSTGLSALG

-1075 ALTTQTSKEA
+1075 ALTAPTTKEA

-1192 YLRENTDLPSIDT
+1192 YLRKNTDLPSIDT

-1213 NWKSMANDLGFNV
+1213 NWKSMAHDLGFAV

>member
-1 MPQFSL
+1 MSQFSL

-13 PFEAPDYTQ
+13 PFKAPDYMKD
-22 NLRSLSLLYSALAR
+22 LRSLSLLYAAMAR

-228 LTNVVTN
+228 LTHVVTN

-246 LGAGLAGAVVGAKAG
+246 LGAGLAGAVVGAKTG
-261 SALGSALGLPGA
+261 SALGAALGLPGA

-303 PNLSD
+303 QNLSD

-348 ATALAQR
+348 AAALAQR
-355 GIGGGAMQRLANTGT
+355 GIGGGAMQRLANAGT

-399 QFGENVVFNQTTGLD
+399 QFGENVVFNQNTGLD
-414 TPLSEYV
+414 TPLSENV
-421 MDAALAGAVTG
+421 LDAALAGAVTG

-440 APAKARRPVE
+440 APATARRSVE

-477 SDAAVVS
+477 SDGSVVS
-484 NAAEAANASAAQTAG
+484 NAAEAANASAAQTAD

-537 FATVHPNDKADVKA
+537 FATVHPNDKADAKA

-580 AEVNSRVSMPG
+580 TEVNSRISLPG
-591 FNNVFKS
+591 FNNIFKS

-611 LNDETYLND
+611 LNDETYLSD

-636 PYATGQPAPAKV
+636 PNATGQPAPARV

-682 QPVAEPVQ
+682 QPVAE
-690 QQPVAETVQ
+690 
-699 QKPVNEP
+699 
-706 VQQQPVAELVQQ
+706 LVQ
-718 QPVAEPVQQPV
+718 QPVAEP
-729 VEPARQTLKDFLPN
+729 ARQVLKDFLPN
-743 ADIKAIQDYVGRFGN
+743 ADIKAIQDYVGWFGN

-828 KQAAVV
+828 KQAAVM

-847 ESVAA
+847 ESVDT
-852 AVAREPGAA
+852 AVAGEPGTA
-861 PDAGTVAPA
+861 PDVGTVAPA

-939 RTARSAGKS
+939 RTSRSAGKS

-963 AAVPGRDRVNPY
+963 AAAPARDRVNPY

-1003 RDSLDD
+1003 LDSLGD
-1009 AEKIVA
+1009 AEKLYA
-1015 ISTASALHPHGN
+1015 ISNAAPIHRHGD
-1027 RYSTGLSALG
+1027 RHSTGTSTLG

-1042 RGGESPV
+1042 RGGESPY
-1049 INADLDAVLGTI
+1049 INDDLDAVLGTI

-1075 ALTTQTSKEA
+1075 ALNASTTKEA

-1093 EQHPKEAA
+1093 EQYPKEAA
-1101 QAGILE
+1101 QAGILD

-1205 QDFADIQS
+1205 RDFADIQS

>member
-92 ALSNDPAVSK
+92 ALSNDPVVSK

-130 EKTLKI
+130 EKTFKI

-156 LRAIEDNDWSSLFSR
+156 LRAIEDNDWGSLFSR

-228 LTNVVTN
+228 LTHVVTN

-246 LGAGLAGAVVGAKAG
+246 LGAGLAGAVVGAKTG
-261 SALGSALGLPGA
+261 SALGAALGLPGA

-288 VPFGVG
+288 VPSGVG

-348 ATALAQR
+348 AAALAQR
-355 GIGGGAMQRLANTGT
+355 GIGGGTMQRLANAGT

-399 QFGENVVFNQTTGLD
+399 QFGENIVFNQTTGLA

-440 APAKARRPVE
+440 APVATSRRPAE
-450 RTTDT
+450 RTTT
-455 TQPPA
+455 VEQPPA
-460 DAADSVASPV
+460 DAADTTVPPV

-477 SDAAVVS
+477 SDGAGVS
-484 NAAEAANASAAQTAG
+484 NAAEVADASAAKTAG
-499 SSAFKPYTGRN
+499 SSTFKPYAERN

-525 AMFTDKSAPADN
+525 AMFTDKSAAADN
-537 FATVHPNDKADVKA
+537 FATVHPNDKADTKA
-551 SAKFRND
+551 NAKFRND

-580 AEVNSRVSMPG
+580 TEINSRVSMPG
-591 FNNVFKS
+591 FNNIFKS
-598 RRERQIVQEVAKR
+598 RRERQIVQELAKR

-620 LFNDRLITPD
+620 LFSDRLITPE

-636 PYATGQPAPAKV
+636 PNATGQPAPAKV

-653 EPVAEPVAE
+653 EPVQQPVTEP
-662 TVQQP
+662 VQQP

-682 QPVAEPVQ
+682 QPVG
-690 QQPVAETVQ
+690 
-699 QKPVNEP
+699 
-706 VQQQPVAELVQQ
+706 
-718 QPVAEPVQQPV
+718 
-729 VEPARQTLKDFLPN
+729 DFLPN

-839 NATNRPVA
+839 DATNRPVA

-870 ALAQAVDGGS
+870 APAQAVDGGS
-880 PVAKRGND
+880 PVAKRGD
-888 GTPAQVAG
+888 AGTPAQVAG

-924 AAAQPATT
+924 AAAQPATAS
-932 GESAGSP
+932 ESTGSP

-963 AAVPGRDRVNPY
+963 AAVPGRDRVSPY

-1003 RDSLDD
+1003 LDSLDD

-1027 RYSTGLSALG
+1027 RHSTGLSALG

-1075 ALTTQTSKEA
+1075 ALNASTTKEA

-1093 EQHPKEAA
+1093 EQYPKEAA
-1101 QAGILE
+1101 QAGILD

-1152 DAFNSPKLDINMGY
+1152 DAFKSPKLDINMGY

-1192 YLRENTDLPSIDT
+1192 YLRKNADLPSIDT

-1213 NWKSMANDLGFNV
+1213 NWKSMAHDLGFNV

>member
-1 MPQFSL
+1 M
-7 PTVNIR
+7 
-13 PFEAPDYTQ
+13 
-22 NLRSLSLLYSALAR
+22 
-36 GQRGGGAGG
+36 
-45 GRGAGKVYHIY
+45 
-56 RGLDEQ
+56 
-62 GNPIYEPVY
+62 
-71 GGTEKLATRNFE
+71 
-83 AMTNDRAKF
+83 
-92 ALSNDPAVSK
+92 SNDPAVSK

-246 LGAGLAGAVVGAKAG
+246 LGAGLAGAVVGAKTG

-348 ATALAQR
+348 AAALAQR
-355 GIGGGAMQRLANTGT
+355 GIGGGAMQRLANAGT

-440 APAKARRPVE
+440 APAKARRSVE

-477 SDAAVVS
+477 SDGTVVS

-537 FATVHPNDKADVKA
+537 FATVHPNDKADAKA

-636 PYATGQPAPAKV
+636 PNATGQPAPAKV

-667 VAEPVQQQPVAEPVQ
+667 VAETVQQQPVAEP
-682 QPVAEPVQ
+682 
-690 QQPVAETVQ
+690 
-699 QKPVNEP
+699 
-706 VQQQPVAELVQQ
+706 
-718 QPVAEPVQQPV
+718 
-729 VEPARQTLKDFLPN
+729 ARQVLKDFLPN
-743 ADIKAIQDYVGRFGN
+743 ANIKAIQDYVGRFGN

-963 AAVPGRDRVNPY
+963 AAVPGRDRVSPY

-1003 RDSLDD
+1003 LDSLGD
-1009 AEKIVA
+1009 AEKFYA
-1015 ISTASALHPHGN
+1015 ISNAAPIHRHGD
-1027 RYSTGLSALG
+1027 RHSTGTSTLG

-1042 RGGESPV
+1042 RGGESPY
-1049 INADLDAVLGTI
+1049 INDDLDAVLGTI

-1093 EQHPKEAA
+1093 EQYPKEAA
-1101 QAGILE
+1101 QAGILD

-1205 QDFADIQS
+1205 RDFADIQS

>member
-13 PFEAPDYTQ
+13 PFEAPDYTKD
-22 NLRSLSLLYSALAR
+22 LRSLSMLYAAMAR

-92 ALSNDPAVSK
+92 ALSNDPVVSK

-156 LRAIEDNDWSSLFSR
+156 LRSIEDNDWSSLFSR

-176 STFGDNLDMLGASAE
+176 ATFSDNLDMLGASAE
-191 EKKLIAKR
+191 EKKLIAQR

-228 LTNVVTN
+228 LEHVVTN

-246 LGAGLAGAVVGAKAG
+246 LGAGLAGAVVGAKTG
-261 SALGSALGLPGA
+261 SALGATLGLPGA
-273 LGGAVGGAVLGGLAG
+273 VGGAVGGALLGGLAG
-288 VPFGVG
+288 VPTGVG

-316 AGSASAGLTG
+316 AGSAGAGLTG

-348 ATALAQR
+348 AAALAQR
-355 GIGGGAMQRLANTGT
+355 GIGGGAMQRLANAGAA

-399 QFGENVVFNQTTGLD
+399 QFGENVVFNQNTGLAA
-414 TPLSEYV
+414 PLSENV
-421 MDAALAGAVTG
+421 LDAALAGAVTG

-440 APAKARRPVE
+440 APATSRRPVE
-450 RTTDT
+450 RTTAT
-455 TQPPA
+455 AQPPA
-460 DAADSVASPV
+460 EAADTDVSPV

-477 SDAAVVS
+477 SNGAVVS
-484 NAAEAANASAAQTAG
+484 NAAEATDVTAVKTAG
-499 SSAFKPYTGRN
+499 SSGFKPYTGRN
-510 KRYIGISDDVASMLR
+510 KRYTGISDDVASMLR
-525 AMFTDKSAPADN
+525 AMFTDTRAAADN
-537 FATVHPNDKADVKA
+537 FATVHPNDKADAKA

-563 YINGLLKF
+563 YINGLLKS

-598 RRERQIVQEVAKR
+598 RRERQIVQEVARR
-611 LNDETYLND
+611 LNDETYLSD
-620 LFNDRLITPD
+620 LFNDRLITPE

-636 PYATGQPAPAKV
+636 PNATGQPAPAKV

-667 VAEPVQQQPVAEPVQ
+667 VAEPVQQPVG
-682 QPVAEPVQ
+682 
-690 QQPVAETVQ
+690 
-699 QKPVNEP
+699 
-706 VQQQPVAELVQQ
+706 
-718 QPVAEPVQQPV
+718 
-729 VEPARQTLKDFLPN
+729 DFLPT
-743 ADIKAIQDYVGRFGN
+743 ADIRAIQDYIGRFGN
-758 SLTEP
+758 DLTEA
-763 ERVQV
+763 ERAQV

-777 ANYAELSPWFEQQ
+777 ADYTELSPWFEQQ
-790 LGPNTLRDSA
+790 LGPNKLRDSA
-800 AKLAA
+800 ASLAA

-811 TTNGAKP
+811 TTNGANP

-828 KQAAVV
+828 EQAAVV
-834 GNDGQ
+834 GNDGPD
-839 NATNRPVA
+839 ATNRPVA
-847 ESVAA
+847 ESIAPVVAG
-852 AVAREPGAA
+852 EPGTT

-880 PVAKRGND
+880 TVAKRGND
-888 GTPAQVAG
+888 GAPAPVAG
-896 TVAPDAGVVV
+896 TVAPDAGVAV
-906 RKRARKAAPAD
+906 RTRSRKAAPAD
-917 GERSVGD
+917 GERGAGD
-924 AAAQPATT
+924 ATAQPATASEST
-932 GESAGSP
+932 GSR

-948 DGGDAANTG
+948 DGGDAANAG
-957 SNKRSR
+957 RNKRTG
-963 AAVPGRDRVNPY
+963 AEAPGRDRVSPY
-975 GKLDFSRVDLNATS
+975 GKKDFSRVDLNATS
-989 SAALFDDLMLGKAL
+989 SAALFDDLMLGRAL
-1003 RDSLDD
+1003 QDSLDD
-1009 AEKIVA
+1009 AEKIFA
-1015 ISTASALHPHGN
+1015 ISTASAALHPHGN
-1027 RYSTGLSALG
+1027 RHSTGLSALG

-1075 ALTTQTSKEA
+1075 ALNASTTKEA

-1101 QAGILE
+1101 QAGILD
-1107 AMQRAEKA
+1107 ALQRAEKA

-1128 LEADPVSLGDI
+1128 LESEPVSLGDI
-1139 TDFIREIPEQVMR
+1139 TDFIRDISEQVMR

-1180 LKLTDKEVQALN
+1180 LKLTEKEVQALN
-1192 YLRENTDLPSIDT
+1192 YLRKNADLPSIDT
-1205 QDFADIQS
+1205 RDFADIQS
-1213 NWKSMANDLGFNV
+1213 NWKSMAHDLGFNV

>member
-13 PFEAPDYTQ
+13 PFEAPDYTKD
-22 NLRSLSLLYSALAR
+22 LRSLSMLYAAMAR

-92 ALSNDPAVSK
+92 ALSNDPVVSK

-156 LRAIEDNDWSSLFSR
+156 LRAIEDNDWGSLFSR

-228 LTNVVTN
+228 LTHVVTN

-246 LGAGLAGAVVGAKAG
+246 LGAGLAGAVVGAKTG
-261 SALGSALGLPGA
+261 SALGAALGLPGA

-288 VPFGVG
+288 VPSGVG

-303 PNLSD
+303 QNLSD

-348 ATALAQR
+348 AAALAQR
-355 GIGGGAMQRLANTGT
+355 GIGGGAMQRLANAGT

-399 QFGENVVFNQTTGLD
+399 QFGENVVFNQNTGLAA
-414 TPLSEYV
+414 PLSENV
-421 MDAALAGAVTG
+421 LDAALAGAVTG

-440 APAKARRPVE
+440 APATTSRRPVE
-450 RTTDT
+450 RTTAT

-460 DAADSVASPV
+460 DAADSAASPV

-477 SDAAVVS
+477 SDGTGVS
-484 NAAEAANASAAQTAG
+484 TAAEAVSAAKTTG
-499 SSAFKPYTGRN
+499 SSTFKPYEGRN
-510 KRYIGISDDVASMLR
+510 KRYIGISDDAANMLR
-525 AMFTDKSAPADN
+525 AMFTDKRATDN
-537 FATVHPNDKADVKA
+537 FITTRPQDNADVKA
-551 SAKFRND
+551 NAKLLND
-558 LYIGD
+558 IYIGE
-563 YINGLLKF
+563 YLSGMLKF

-580 AEVNSRVSMPG
+580 AEVNSRISMPG
-591 FNNVFKS
+591 FNNIFKS

-611 LNDETYLND
+611 LNDETYLSD

-630 HVAAEP
+630 HVVAEP
-636 PYATGQPAPAKV
+636 PNATGQPTPAKV

-662 TVQQP
+662 TVAETVQQP
-667 VAEPVQQQPVAEPVQ
+667 VAETVQQQQPVAET
-682 QPVAEPVQ
+682 VQ

-699 QKPVNEP
+699 Q
-706 VQQQPVAELVQQ
+706 
-718 QPVAEPVQQPV
+718 PVAEP
-729 VEPARQTLKDFLPN
+729 ARQALKDFLPN

-818 TRPGKRGSRS
+818 TRPSKRGSRS

-839 NATNRPVA
+839 DATNRPVA

-963 AAVPGRDRVNPY
+963 AKVPVRDRVNPY

-1003 RDSLDD
+1003 LDSLDD
-1009 AEKIVA
+1009 AEKFFA
-1015 ISTASALHPHGN
+1015 ISKAAPIHRHGD
-1027 RYSTGLSALG
+1027 RHSTGTSTLG

-1042 RGGESPV
+1042 RGGESPY
-1049 INADLDAVLGTI
+1049 INDDLDAVLGTI

-1075 ALTTQTSKEA
+1075 ALTSPTTKEA

-1093 EQHPKEAA
+1093 EQYPKEAA
-1101 QAGILE
+1101 QAGILD

-1192 YLRENTDLPSIDT
+1192 YLRKNTDLPSIDT
-1205 QDFADIQS
+1205 RDFADIQS
-1213 NWKSMANDLGFNV
+1213 NWKSMAHDLGFNI

>member
-13 PFEAPDYTQ
+13 PFEAPDYTKD
-22 NLRSLSLLYSALAR
+22 LRSLSMLYAAMAR

-92 ALSNDPAVSK
+92 ALSNDPVVSK

-156 LRAIEDNDWSSLFSR
+156 LRAIEDNDWGSLFSR

-228 LTNVVTN
+228 LTHVVTN

-246 LGAGLAGAVVGAKAG
+246 LGAGLAGAVVGAKTG
-261 SALGSALGLPGA
+261 SALGAALGLP
-273 LGGAVGGAVLGGLAG
+273 GAVGGAVLGGLAG
-288 VPFGVG
+288 VPSGVG

-303 PNLSD
+303 QNLSD

-335 VFARSALA
+335 VFARGALA
-343 PISRG
+343 PVARG

-355 GIGGGAMQRLANTGT
+355 GIGGGVMQRLANAGAA

-399 QFGENVVFNQTTGLD
+399 QFGENVVFNQNTGLAA
-414 TPLSEYV
+414 PLSENV
-421 MDAALAGAVTG
+421 LDAALAGAVTG

-440 APAKARRPVE
+440 APATSRRPVE
-450 RTTDT
+450 RTTAT

-460 DAADSVASPV
+460 DAADSATSPV

-477 SDAAVVS
+477 SDGAGVS
-484 NAAEAANASAAQTAG
+484 NAAEATDASAVKTAG
-499 SSAFKPYTGRN
+499 SSTFKPYAGRN

-525 AMFTDKSAPADN
+525 GMFTDKSTAENN
-537 FATVHPNDKADVKA
+537 FVTTRPNDSADAKAN
-551 SAKFRND
+551 AKFRND

-591 FNNVFKS
+591 FNNIFKS
-598 RRERQIVQEVAKR
+598 RRERQIVQELAKR

-620 LFNDRLITPD
+620 LFSDRLITPE

-636 PYATGQPAPAKV
+636 PNATEQPTPAKV

-653 EPVAEPVAE
+653 EPVQQPVTEP
-662 TVQQP
+662 VQQP
-667 VAEPVQQQPVAEPVQ
+667 VTEPVRQPVTEPVQ

-690 QQPVAETVQ
+690 QPVT
-699 QKPVNEP
+699 
-706 VQQQPVAELVQQ
+706 
-718 QPVAEPVQQPV
+718 EPVQQPV
-729 VEPARQTLKDFLPN
+729 VEPARQALKDFLPN

-839 NATNRPVA
+839 DATNRPVA

-852 AVAREPGAA
+852 AVAGEPGTA
-861 PDAGTVAPA
+861 PDAGTATA
-870 ALAQAVDGGS
+870 ATPAQAVAGGS
-880 PVAKRGND
+880 QVTRRGND
-888 GTPAQVAG
+888 GAPAQVAG

-932 GESAGSP
+932 GESTGSS

-948 DGGDAANTG
+948 DGRDAANTG
-957 SNKRSR
+957 GNKRSR
-963 AAVPGRDRVNPY
+963 AETSSRNRVNPY

-989 SAALFDDLMLGKAL
+989 SAALFDDLMLGRAL
-1003 RDSLDD
+1003 QDSLDD
-1009 AEKIVA
+1009 AEKIFA
-1015 ISTASALHPHGN
+1015 ISTASAALHPHGN
-1027 RYSTGLSALG
+1027 RHSTGLSALG

-1042 RGGESPV
+1042 RGGEFPV

-1075 ALTTQTSKEA
+1075 ALTAPTTKEA
-1085 RDALQPLI
+1085 RNALQPLI

-1101 QAGILE
+1101 QAGILD
-1107 AMQRAEKA
+1107 ALQRAEKA

-1128 LEADPVSLGDI
+1128 LESEPVSLGDI
-1139 TDFIREIPEQVMR
+1139 TDFIRDIPEQVMR

-1192 YLRENTDLPSIDT
+1192 YLRKNTDLPSIDT
-1205 QDFADIQS
+1205 RDFADIQS
-1213 NWKSMANDLGFNV
+1213 NWKSMAHDLGFNV

>member
-36 GQRGGGAGG
+36 GQRGGGGAGG

-156 LRAIEDNDWSSLFSR
+156 LRAIEDNDWSSFFSR

-199 GEERRQQA
+199 SEERRQQA

-228 LTNVVTN
+228 LTHVVTN

-294 SYTRRVVND
+294 NYTRRVVND

-335 VFARSALA
+335 AFARSALA

-348 ATALAQR
+348 AAALAQR
-355 GIGGGAMQRLANTGT
+355 GIGGGAMQRLANAGT

-440 APAKARRPVE
+440 APAKARRSVE

-537 FATVHPNDKADVKA
+537 FATVHPNDKADAKA

-580 AEVNSRVSMPG
+580 TEVNSRISMPG
-591 FNNVFKS
+591 FNNIFKS

-636 PYATGQPAPAKV
+636 PNATGQPAPAKV

-653 EPVAEPVAE
+653 EPIAEPVAE
-662 TVQQP
+662 TAQQP
-667 VAEPVQQQPVAEPVQ
+667 VAESVQQ

-699 QKPVNEP
+699 Q
-706 VQQQPVAELVQQ
+706 
-718 QPVAEPVQQPV
+718 PVAEPV
-729 VEPARQTLKDFLPN
+729 RQVLKDFLPN

-939 RTARSAGKS
+939 RTARSTGKS

-1003 RDSLDD
+1003 LDSLGD
-1009 AEKIVA
+1009 AEKFYA
-1015 ISTASALHPHGN
+1015 ISNAAPIHRHGD
-1027 RYSTGLSALG
+1027 RHSTGTSTLG

-1042 RGGESPV
+1042 RGGESPY
-1049 INADLDAVLGTI
+1049 INDDLDAVLGTI

-1093 EQHPKEAA
+1093 EQYPKEAA
-1101 QAGILE
+1101 QAGILD

>member
-13 PFEAPDYTQ
+13 PFETPDYTKD
-22 NLRSLSLLYSALAR
+22 LRSLSMLYAAMAR

-45 GRGAGKVYHIY
+45 GRGGSGKVYHIY

-92 ALSNDPAVSK
+92 ALSNDPVVSK

-156 LRAIEDNDWSSLFSR
+156 LRSIEDNDWSSLFSR

-176 STFGDNLDMLGASAE
+176 ATFSDNLDMLGASAE
-191 EKKLIAKR
+191 EKKLIAQR

-228 LTNVVTN
+228 LEHVVTN

-246 LGAGLAGAVVGAKAG
+246 LGAGLAGAVVGAKTG
-261 SALGSALGLPGA
+261 SALGATLGLPGA
-273 LGGAVGGAVLGGLAG
+273 VGGAVGGALLGGLAG
-288 VPFGVG
+288 VPTGVG

-308 QQQTQAIE
+308 QQQMQAIE
-316 AGSASAGLTG
+316 AGSAGAGLTG

-348 ATALAQR
+348 AAALAQR
-355 GIGGGAMQRLANTGT
+355 GIGGGAMQRLANAGT
-370 DAASQGLLARSVRA
+370 DVASQGLLARSVRA

-399 QFGENVVFNQTTGLD
+399 QFGENVVFNQNTGLAA
-414 TPLSEYV
+414 PLSENV
-421 MDAALAGAVTG
+421 LDAALAGAVTG

-440 APAKARRPVE
+440 APATSRRPVE

-460 DAADSVASPV
+460 DAADSTASPV

-477 SDAAVVS
+477 SNGAVVS
-484 NAAEAANASAAQTAG
+484 NAAEATDVTAVKTAG
-499 SSAFKPYTGRN
+499 SSGFKPYTGRN
-510 KRYIGISDDVASMLR
+510 KRYTGISDDVASMLR
-525 AMFTDKSAPADN
+525 AMFTDTRAAADN
-537 FATVHPNDKADVKA
+537 FATVHPNDKADAKA

-563 YINGLLKF
+563 YINGLLKS

-598 RRERQIVQEVAKR
+598 RRERQIVQEVARR
-611 LNDETYLND
+611 LNDETYLSD
-620 LFNDRLITPD
+620 LFNDRLITPE

-636 PYATGQPAPAKV
+636 PNATGQPAPAKV

-667 VAEPVQQQPVAEPVQ
+667 VAEPVQQPVG
-682 QPVAEPVQ
+682 
-690 QQPVAETVQ
+690 
-699 QKPVNEP
+699 
-706 VQQQPVAELVQQ
+706 
-718 QPVAEPVQQPV
+718 
-729 VEPARQTLKDFLPN
+729 DFLPT
-743 ADIKAIQDYVGRFGN
+743 ADIRAIQDYIGRFGN
-758 SLTEP
+758 DLTEA
-763 ERVQV
+763 ERAQV

-777 ANYAELSPWFEQQ
+777 ADYAELSPWFEQQ
-790 LGPNTLRDSA
+790 LGPNKLRDSA
-800 AKLAA
+800 ASLAA

-811 TTNGAKP
+811 TTNGANP

-828 KQAAVV
+828 EQAAVV
-834 GNDGQ
+834 GNDGPD
-839 NATNRPVA
+839 ATNRPVA
-847 ESVAA
+847 ESIAPVVAG
-852 AVAREPGAA
+852 EPGTA
-861 PDAGTVAPA
+861 PDAGTATAA

-880 PVAKRGND
+880 TVAKRGD
-888 GTPAQVAG
+888 AGAPAQTAG
-896 TVAPDAGVVV
+896 TTAPDAGVIV
-906 RKRARKAAPAD
+906 RKRARKATPAD

-924 AAAQPATT
+924 ATAQPATT
-932 GESAGSP
+932 GESTGSP

-948 DGGDAANTG
+948 DGGDAANAG
-957 SNKRSR
+957 RNKRTG
-963 AAVPGRDRVNPY
+963 AETPARDRVNPY

-989 SAALFDDLMLGKAL
+989 SAALFDDLMLGRAL
-1003 RDSLDD
+1003 QDSLDD
-1009 AEKIVA
+1009 AEKIFA
-1015 ISTASALHPHGN
+1015 ISTASAALHPHGN
-1027 RYSTGLSALG
+1027 RHSTGLSALG

-1042 RGGESPV
+1042 RGGEFPV

-1075 ALTTQTSKEA
+1075 ALNASTTKEA
-1085 RDALQPLI
+1085 RNALQPLI

-1101 QAGILE
+1101 QAGILD
-1107 AMQRAEKA
+1107 ALQRAEKA

-1128 LEADPVSLGDI
+1128 LESEPVSLGDI
-1139 TDFIREIPEQVMR
+1139 TDFIRDIPEQVMR

-1192 YLRENTDLPSIDT
+1192 YLRKNTDLPSIDT
-1205 QDFADIQS
+1205 RDFADIQS
-1213 NWKSMANDLGFNV
+1213 NWKSMAHDLGFNV

>member
-13 PFEAPDYTQ
+13 PFEAPDYTKD
-22 NLRSLSLLYSALAR
+22 LRSLSMLYAAMAR

-92 ALSNDPAVSK
+92 ALSNDPVVSK

-156 LRAIEDNDWSSLFSR
+156 LRAIEDNDWGSLFSR

-228 LTNVVTN
+228 LTHVVTN

-246 LGAGLAGAVVGAKAG
+246 LGAGLAGAVVGAKTG
-261 SALGSALGLPGA
+261 SALGATLGLPGA
-273 LGGAVGGAVLGGLAG
+273 VGGAVGGALLGGLAG
-288 VPFGVG
+288 VPTGVG

-316 AGSASAGLTG
+316 AGSAGAGLTG

-348 ATALAQR
+348 AAALAQR
-355 GIGGGAMQRLANTGT
+355 GIGGGTMQRLANAGT

-399 QFGENVVFNQTTGLD
+399 QFGENVVFNQNTGLAA
-414 TPLSEYV
+414 PLSENV
-421 MDAALAGAVTG
+421 LDAALTGAVTG

-440 APAKARRPVE
+440 APATSRRPVE
-450 RTTDT
+450 RTTAT

-460 DAADSVASPV
+460 EATDSASSPV

-477 SDAAVVS
+477 SDGTVVS
-484 NAAEAANASAAQTAG
+484 NAAEATDASAVKTAG
-499 SSAFKPYTGRN
+499 SSTFKPYEGRN
-510 KRYIGISDDVASMLR
+510 KRYTGISDDVASMLR
-525 AMFTDKSAPADN
+525 GMFTDKSTAENN
-537 FATVHPNDKADVKA
+537 FVTTRPNDSADAKAN
-551 SAKFRND
+551 AKFRND

-591 FNNVFKS
+591 FNNIFKS
-598 RRERQIVQEVAKR
+598 RRERQIVQELAKR

-620 LFNDRLITPD
+620 LFSDRLITPE

-636 PYATGQPAPAKV
+636 PNATEQPTPAKV

-653 EPVAEPVAE
+653 EPVQQPVVEP
-662 TVQQP
+662 VQQP
-667 VAEPVQQQPVAEPVQ
+667 VTEPVQ

-690 QQPVAETVQ
+690 QPVT
-699 QKPVNEP
+699 
-706 VQQQPVAELVQQ
+706 
-718 QPVAEPVQQPV
+718 EPVQQPV
-729 VEPARQTLKDFLPN
+729 VEPARQALKDFLPN

-800 AKLAA
+800 ASLAA

-852 AVAREPGAA
+852 AVEGEPGTA
-861 PDAGTVAPA
+861 PDVGTVAPA

-917 GERSVGD
+917 GERSAGD

-932 GESAGSP
+932 GESTGSR

-957 SNKRSR
+957 RNKR
-963 AAVPGRDRVNPY
+963 AGAEAPGRDRVSPY
-975 GKLDFSRVDLNATS
+975 GKKDFSRAELNAAS
-989 SAALFDDLMLGKAL
+989 SAALFDDLMLGRAL
-1003 RDSLDD
+1003 QDSLDD
-1009 AEKIVA
+1009 AEKIFA
-1015 ISTASALHPHGN
+1015 ISTASAALHPHGN
-1027 RYSTGLSALG
+1027 RHSTGLSALG

-1075 ALTTQTSKEA
+1075 ALTAPTTKEA
-1085 RDALQPLI
+1085 RNALQPLI
-1093 EQHPKEAA
+1093 EQYPKEAA
-1101 QAGILE
+1101 QAGILD

-1139 TDFIREIPEQVMR
+1139 TDFIRDIPEQVMR

-1180 LKLTDKEVQALN
+1180 LKLTEKEVQALN
-1192 YLRENTDLPSIDT
+1192 YLRKNADLPSIDT
-1205 QDFADIQS
+1205 RDFADIQS
-1213 NWKSMANDLGFNV
+1213 NWKSMAHDLGFSV

>member
-228 LTNVVTN
+228 LTHVVTN

-246 LGAGLAGAVVGAKAG
+246 LGAGLAGAVVGAKTG
-261 SALGSALGLPGA
+261 SALGAALGLPGA

-288 VPFGVG
+288 VPMGVG

-348 ATALAQR
+348 AAALAQR
-355 GIGGGAMQRLANTGT
+355 GIGGGAMQRLANAGT
-370 DAASQGLLARSVRA
+370 DVASQGLLARSVRA

-399 QFGENVVFNQTTGLD
+399 QFGENVVFNQNTGLAA
-414 TPLSEYV
+414 PLSENV
-421 MDAALAGAVTG
+421 LDAALAGAVTG

-440 APAKARRPVE
+440 APATSRRSVE

-477 SDAAVVS
+477 SDGSVVS

-537 FATVHPNDKADVKA
+537 FATVHPNDKADAKA

-580 AEVNSRVSMPG
+580 TEVNSRISLPG
-591 FNNVFKS
+591 FNNIFKS

-611 LNDETYLND
+611 LNDETYLSD

-636 PYATGQPAPAKV
+636 PNATGQPAPAKV

-662 TVQQP
+662 TVAES
-667 VAEPVQQQPVAEPVQ
+667 VAEPMQQQQPVAEPVQ

-690 QQPVAETVQ
+690 Q
-699 QKPVNEP
+699 
-706 VQQQPVAELVQQ
+706 
-718 QPVAEPVQQPV
+718 PVAEPVQQPV
-729 VEPARQTLKDFLPN
+729 AEPARQILKDFLPN

-963 AAVPGRDRVNPY
+963 VEAPGRDRVNPY

-1003 RDSLDD
+1003 LDSLGD
-1009 AEKIVA
+1009 AEKFYA
-1015 ISTASALHPHGN
+1015 ISKAAPIHRHGD
-1027 RYSTGLSALG
+1027 RHSTGTSTLG

-1042 RGGESPV
+1042 RGGESPY
-1049 INADLDAVLGTI
+1049 INDDLDAVLGTI

-1075 ALTTQTSKEA
+1075 ALNASTTKEA

-1093 EQHPKEAA
+1093 EQYPKEAA
-1101 QAGILE
+1101 QAGILD

-1139 TDFIREIPEQVMR
+1139 TDFIREIPEQVMQ

-1205 QDFADIQS
+1205 RDFADIQS
-1213 NWKSMANDLGFNV
+1213 NWKSMAYDLGFNV

>member
-13 PFEAPDYTQ
+13 PFEAPDYTK
-22 NLRSLSLLYSALAR
+22 NLRSLSLLYAAMAR

-228 LTNVVTN
+228 LTHVVTN

-246 LGAGLAGAVVGAKAG
+246 LGAGLAGAVVGAKTG

-294 SYTRRVVND
+294 NYTRRVVND
-303 PNLSD
+303 QNLSD

-348 ATALAQR
+348 AAALAQR
-355 GIGGGAMQRLANTGT
+355 GIGGGAMQRLANAGT

-399 QFGENVVFNQTTGLD
+399 QFGENVVFNQNTGLD

-440 APAKARRPVE
+440 APAKARRSVE

-477 SDAAVVS
+477 SDGAVVS

-537 FATVHPNDKADVKA
+537 FATVHPNDKADAKA

-580 AEVNSRVSMPG
+580 TEVNSRISMPG
-591 FNNVFKS
+591 FNNIFKS

-611 LNDETYLND
+611 LNDETYLSD

-636 PYATGQPAPAKV
+636 PNATGQPAPAKV

-653 EPVAEPVAE
+653 EHVAEPVAE

-667 VAEPVQQQPVAEPVQ
+667 VAEP
-682 QPVAEPVQ
+682 
-690 QQPVAETVQ
+690 
-699 QKPVNEP
+699 
-706 VQQQPVAELVQQ
+706 
-718 QPVAEPVQQPV
+718 
-729 VEPARQTLKDFLPN
+729 ARQVLKDFLPN

-896 TVAPDAGVVV
+896 TVAPDAGVIV

-963 AAVPGRDRVNPY
+963 VEAPGRDRVSPY
-975 GKLDFSRVDLNATS
+975 GKKDFSREELNATS

-1027 RYSTGLSALG
+1027 RHSTGLSALG

-1107 AMQRAEKA
+1107 AIQRAEKA

-1122 AANLEA
+1122 TANLEA

-1205 QDFADIQS
+1205 RDFADIQS
-1213 NWKSMANDLGFNV
+1213 NWKSMAYDLGFNV

>member
-36 GQRGGGAGG
+36 GQRGGGGAGG

-199 GEERRQQA
+199 SEERRQQA

-228 LTNVVTN
+228 LTHVVTN

-246 LGAGLAGAVVGAKAG
+246 LGAGLAGAVIGAKTG

-348 ATALAQR
+348 AAALAQR
-355 GIGGGAMQRLANTGT
+355 GIGGGAMQRLANAGT

-399 QFGENVVFNQTTGLD
+399 QFGENVVFNQNTGLD

-440 APAKARRPVE
+440 APAKARRSVE

-477 SDAAVVS
+477 SDGAVVS

-537 FATVHPNDKADVKA
+537 FATVHPNDKADAKA

-580 AEVNSRVSMPG
+580 AEVNSRISMPG
-591 FNNVFKS
+591 FNNIFKS

-611 LNDETYLND
+611 LNDETYLSD

-636 PYATGQPAPAKV
+636 PNATGQPTPAKV

-667 VAEPVQQQPVAEPVQ
+667 VAEPVQQ
-682 QPVAEPVQ
+682 
-690 QQPVAETVQ
+690 
-699 QKPVNEP
+699 
-706 VQQQPVAELVQQ
+706 
-718 QPVAEPVQQPV
+718 PV
-729 VEPARQTLKDFLPN
+729 VEPARQALKDFLPN

-963 AAVPGRDRVNPY
+963 AAAPGRDRVSPY

-1003 RDSLDD
+1003 LDSLGD
-1009 AEKIVA
+1009 AEKFYA
-1015 ISTASALHPHGN
+1015 ISNAAPIHRHGD
-1027 RYSTGLSALG
+1027 RHSTGTSTLG

-1042 RGGESPV
+1042 RGGESPY
-1049 INADLDAVLGTI
+1049 INDDLDAVLGTI

-1093 EQHPKEAA
+1093 EQYPKEAA
-1101 QAGILE
+1101 QAGILD

>member
-13 PFEAPDYTQ
+13 PFEAPDYTKD
-22 NLRSLSLLYSALAR
+22 LRSLSMLYAAMAR

-45 GRGAGKVYHIY
+45 GRGDGKVYYIY

-228 LTNVVTN
+228 LTHVVTN

-246 LGAGLAGAVVGAKAG
+246 LGAGLAGAVVGAKTG
-261 SALGSALGLPGA
+261 SALGAALGLPGA

-288 VPFGVG
+288 VPTGVG

-316 AGSASAGLTG
+316 AGSAGAGLTG

-348 ATALAQR
+348 AAALAQR
-355 GIGGGAMQRLANTGT
+355 GIGGGAMQRLANAGT

-399 QFGENVVFNQTTGLD
+399 QFGENVVFNQNTGLAA
-414 TPLSEYV
+414 PLSENV
-421 MDAALAGAVTG
+421 LDAALAGAVTG

-440 APAKARRPVE
+440 APATSRRPVE

-460 DAADSVASPV
+460 DATDSTASPV

-477 SDAAVVS
+477 SDGTDVS
-484 NAAEAANASAAQTAG
+484 NAAEAVSAAKTPG
-499 SSAFKPYTGRN
+499 SSTFKPYEGRN
-510 KRYIGISDDVASMLR
+510 KRYIGISDDAANMLR
-525 AMFTDKSAPADN
+525 ALFTDKRATDN
-537 FATVHPNDKADVKA
+537 FITTRPQDSADVKA
-551 SAKFRND
+551 NAKLLND
-558 LYIGD
+558 IYIGE
-563 YINGLLKF
+563 YLSGMLKF

-580 AEVNSRVSMPG
+580 AEVNSRISMPG
-591 FNNVFKS
+591 FNNIFKS

-611 LNDETYLND
+611 LNDETYLSD
-620 LFNDRLITPD
+620 LFNDRLITPE

-636 PYATGQPAPAKV
+636 PNATGQPAPAKV

-653 EPVAEPVAE
+653 EPVQQPVAEPVTEPVQQQPVAE
-662 TVQQP
+662 SVQQP
-667 VAEPVQQQPVAEPVQ
+667 VAEPVQQQQ
-682 QPVAEPVQ
+682 QPVAEP
-690 QQPVAETVQ
+690 
-699 QKPVNEP
+699 
-706 VQQQPVAELVQQ
+706 
-718 QPVAEPVQQPV
+718 
-729 VEPARQTLKDFLPN
+729 ARQALKDFLPN

-839 NATNRPVA
+839 DATNRPVA

-852 AVAREPGAA
+852 AVTGEPGAA

-880 PVAKRGND
+880 QVTRRGND
-888 GTPAQVAG
+888 GAPAQVAG

-906 RKRARKAAPAD
+906 RKRTRKATPAD

-932 GESAGSP
+932 GESTGSS

-948 DGGDAANTG
+948 DGRDAANTG
-957 SNKRSR
+957 GNKRSR
-963 AAVPGRDRVNPY
+963 AETSSRNRVNPY

-989 SAALFDDLMLGKAL
+989 SAALFDDMMLGRAL
-1003 RDSLDD
+1003 QDSLDD
-1009 AEKIVA
+1009 AEKVFA
-1015 ISTASALHPHGN
+1015 ISTASAALHPHGN
-1027 RYSTGLSALG
+1027 RHSTGLSALG

-1093 EQHPKEAA
+1093 EQYPKEAA
-1101 QAGILE
+1101 QAGILD
-1107 AMQRAEKA
+1107 ALQRAEKA

-1128 LEADPVSLGDI
+1128 LESEPVSLGDI
-1139 TDFIREIPEQVMR
+1139 TDFIRDISEQVMR

-1192 YLRENTDLPSIDT
+1192 YLRKNADLPSIDT
-1205 QDFADIQS
+1205 RDFADIQS
-1213 NWKSMANDLGFNV
+1213 NWKSMAHDLGFNV

>member
-13 PFEAPDYTQ
+13 PFEAPDYTKD
-22 NLRSLSLLYSALAR
+22 LRSLSMLYAAMAR

-92 ALSNDPAVSK
+92 ALSNDPVVSK

-156 LRAIEDNDWSSLFSR
+156 LRTIEDNDWGSLFSR

-228 LTNVVTN
+228 LTHVVTN

-246 LGAGLAGAVVGAKAG
+246 LGAGLAGAVVGAKTG
-261 SALGSALGLPGA
+261 SALGAALGLPGA

-288 VPFGVG
+288 VPSGVG

-303 PNLSD
+303 QNLSD

-335 VFARSALA
+335 VFARGALA
-343 PISRG
+343 PVARG

-355 GIGGGAMQRLANTGT
+355 GIGGGVMQRLANAGAA

-399 QFGENVVFNQTTGLD
+399 QFGENVVFNQNTGLAA
-414 TPLSEYV
+414 PLSENV
-421 MDAALAGAVTG
+421 LDAALAGAVTG

-440 APAKARRPVE
+440 APATSRRPVE
-450 RTTDT
+450 RTTAT

-460 DAADSVASPV
+460 DAADSATSPV

-477 SDAAVVS
+477 SDGAGVS
-484 NAAEAANASAAQTAG
+484 NAAEATDASAVKTAG
-499 SSAFKPYTGRN
+499 SSTFKPYAGRN

-525 AMFTDKSAPADN
+525 GMFTDKSTAENN
-537 FATVHPNDKADVKA
+537 FVTTRPNDSADAKAN
-551 SAKFRND
+551 AKFRND

-591 FNNVFKS
+591 FNNIFKS
-598 RRERQIVQEVAKR
+598 RRERQIVQELAKR

-620 LFNDRLITPD
+620 LFSDRLITPE

-636 PYATGQPAPAKV
+636 PNATEQPTPAKV

-653 EPVAEPVAE
+653 EPVQQPVVEP
-662 TVQQP
+662 VQQP
-667 VAEPVQQQPVAEPVQ
+667 VTEPVRQPVTEPVQ

-690 QQPVAETVQ
+690 QPVT
-699 QKPVNEP
+699 
-706 VQQQPVAELVQQ
+706 
-718 QPVAEPVQQPV
+718 EPVQQPV
-729 VEPARQTLKDFLPN
+729 VEPARQALKKDFLPN

-800 AKLAA
+800 ASLAA

-818 TRPGKRGSRS
+818 TRPSKRGSRS

-839 NATNRPVA
+839 DATNRPVA
-847 ESVAA
+847 ESVAPV
-852 AVAREPGAA
+852 VAGEPGTA
-861 PDAGTVAPA
+861 PDAGTATAA

-880 PVAKRGND
+880 AVTKRGD
-888 GTPAQVAG
+888 AGAPAQTAG
-896 TVAPDAGVVV
+896 TTAPDAGVIV
-906 RKRARKAAPAD
+906 RKRARKATPAD

-924 AAAQPATT
+924 ATAQPATT
-932 GESAGSP
+932 GESTGSP

-957 SNKRSR
+957 RNKRSR
-963 AAVPGRDRVNPY
+963 TETPARDRVNPY

-989 SAALFDDLMLGKAL
+989 SAALFDDLMLGRAL
-1003 RDSLDD
+1003 QDSLDD
-1009 AEKIVA
+1009 AEKIFA
-1015 ISTASALHPHGN
+1015 ISTASAALHPHGN
-1027 RYSTGLSALG
+1027 RHSTGLSALG

-1042 RGGESPV
+1042 RGGEFPV

-1075 ALTTQTSKEA
+1075 ALTAPTTKEA
-1085 RDALQPLI
+1085 RNALQPLI

-1101 QAGILE
+1101 QAGILD
-1107 AMQRAEKA
+1107 ALQRAEKA

-1128 LEADPVSLGDI
+1128 LESEPVSLGDI
-1139 TDFIREIPEQVMR
+1139 TDFIRDIPEQVMR

-1192 YLRENTDLPSIDT
+1192 YLRKNTDLPSIDT
-1205 QDFADIQS
+1205 RDFADIQS
-1213 NWKSMANDLGFNV
+1213 NWKSMAHDLGFNV

>member
-199 GEERRQQA
+199 SEERRQQA

-228 LTNVVTN
+228 FTHVVTN

-246 LGAGLAGAVVGAKAG
+246 LGAGLAGAVVGAKTG

-348 ATALAQR
+348 AAALAQR
-355 GIGGGAMQRLANTGT
+355 GIGGGAMQRLANAGT

-399 QFGENVVFNQTTGLD
+399 QFGENVVFNQNTGLD

-440 APAKARRPVE
+440 APAKARRSVE

-477 SDAAVVS
+477 SDGAVIS

-499 SSAFKPYTGRN
+499 SSVFKPYTGRN

-537 FATVHPNDKADVKA
+537 FATVHPNDKADAKA

-580 AEVNSRVSMPG
+580 AEVNSRISMPG
-591 FNNVFKS
+591 FNNIFKS

-611 LNDETYLND
+611 LNDETYLSD

-636 PYATGQPAPAKV
+636 PNATGQPAPAKV

-667 VAEPVQQQPVAEPVQ
+667 VAEP
-682 QPVAEPVQ
+682 
-690 QQPVAETVQ
+690 
-699 QKPVNEP
+699 
-706 VQQQPVAELVQQ
+706 
-718 QPVAEPVQQPV
+718 
-729 VEPARQTLKDFLPN
+729 ARQVLKDFLPN

-861 PDAGTVAPA
+861 SDAGTVAPA

-880 PVAKRGND
+880 PVAKRGNA

-896 TVAPDAGVVV
+896 TVAPDAGVIV

-939 RTARSAGKS
+939 RTARSTGKS

-963 AAVPGRDRVNPY
+963 VEAPGRDRVSPY
-975 GKLDFSRVDLNATS
+975 GKKDFSREELNATS

-1027 RYSTGLSALG
+1027 RHSTGLSALG

-1093 EQHPKEAA
+1093 EQYPKEAA
-1101 QAGILE
+1101 QAGILD

-1122 AANLEA
+1122 ASNLEA

-1213 NWKSMANDLGFNV
+1213 NWKSMAYDLGFNV

>member
-13 PFEAPDYTQ
+13 PFEAPDYTKD
-22 NLRSLSLLYSALAR
+22 LRSLSMLYAAMAR

-92 ALSNDPAVSK
+92 ALSNDPVVSK

-156 LRAIEDNDWSSLFSR
+156 LRAIEDNDWGSLFSR

-228 LTNVVTN
+228 LTHVVTN

-246 LGAGLAGAVVGAKAG
+246 LGAGLAGAVVGAKTG
-261 SALGSALGLPGA
+261 SALGAALGLPGA

-288 VPFGVG
+288 VPSGVG

-303 PNLSD
+303 QNLSD

-348 ATALAQR
+348 AAALAQR
-355 GIGGGAMQRLANTGT
+355 SIGGGTMQRLANAGT

-399 QFGENVVFNQTTGLD
+399 QFGENVVFNQNTGLAA
-414 TPLSEYV
+414 PLSENV
-421 MDAALAGAVTG
+421 LDAALAGAVTG

-440 APAKARRPVE
+440 APATSRRPAE

-460 DAADSVASPV
+460 DATDSTASPV

-477 SDAAVVS
+477 SDGTGVS
-484 NAAEAANASAAQTAG
+484 TAAEAVSAAKTTG
-499 SSAFKPYTGRN
+499 SSTFKPYEGRN
-510 KRYIGISDDVASMLR
+510 KRYIGISDDAANMLR
-525 AMFTDKSAPADN
+525 AMFTDKRATDN
-537 FATVHPNDKADVKA
+537 FITTRPQDNADVKA
-551 SAKFRND
+551 NAKLLND
-558 LYIGD
+558 IYIGE
-563 YINGLLKF
+563 YLSGMLKF

-580 AEVNSRVSMPG
+580 AEVNSRISMPG
-591 FNNVFKS
+591 FNNIFKS

-620 LFNDRLITPD
+620 LFNDRLITPE

-636 PYATGQPAPAKV
+636 PSRVTQSVPPKV

-653 EPVAEPVAE
+653 EPVAE

-667 VAEPVQQQPVAEPVQ
+667 VG
-682 QPVAEPVQ
+682 
-690 QQPVAETVQ
+690 
-699 QKPVNEP
+699 
-706 VQQQPVAELVQQ
+706 
-718 QPVAEPVQQPV
+718 
-729 VEPARQTLKDFLPN
+729 DFLPN

-839 NATNRPVA
+839 DATNRPVA

-852 AVAREPGAA
+852 AVAGEPGTA
-861 PDAGTVAPA
+861 PDAGTAASAAP
-870 ALAQAVDGGS
+870 AQAVAGGS
-880 PVAKRGND
+880 QVTRRGND
-888 GTPAQVAG
+888 GAPAQVAG

-906 RKRARKAAPAD
+906 RKRTRKAAPAD
-917 GERSVGD
+917 GERSAGD

-932 GESAGSP
+932 GESTGSS

-948 DGGDAANTG
+948 DGRDAANTG
-957 SNKRSR
+957 GNKRSR
-963 AAVPGRDRVNPY
+963 AETSSRNRVNPY

-989 SAALFDDLMLGKAL
+989 SAALFDDLMLGRAL
-1003 RDSLDD
+1003 QDSLDD
-1009 AEKIVA
+1009 AEKIFA
-1015 ISTASALHPHGN
+1015 ISTASAALHPHGN
-1027 RYSTGLSALG
+1027 RHSTGLSALG

-1075 ALTTQTSKEA
+1075 ALNASTTKEA

-1093 EQHPKEAA
+1093 EQYPKEAA
-1101 QAGILE
+1101 QAGILD

-1128 LEADPVSLGDI
+1128 LESEPVSLGDI
-1139 TDFIREIPEQVMR
+1139 TDFIRDIPEQVMR

-1192 YLRENTDLPSIDT
+1192 YLRKNTDLPSIDT

-1213 NWKSMANDLGFNV
+1213 NWKSMAHDLGFNV

>member
-199 GEERRQQA
+199 SEERRQQA

-228 LTNVVTN
+228 FTHVVTN

-246 LGAGLAGAVVGAKAG
+246 LGAGLAGAVVGAKTG

-348 ATALAQR
+348 AAALAQR
-355 GIGGGAMQRLANTGT
+355 GIGGGAMQRLANAGT

-440 APAKARRPVE
+440 APAKARRSVE

-525 AMFTDKSAPADN
+525 AMFTDKSAPAEN
-537 FATVHPNDKADVKA
+537 FATVHPNDKADAKA

-580 AEVNSRVSMPG
+580 AEVNSRISMPG
-591 FNNVFKS
+591 FNNIFKS

-611 LNDETYLND
+611 LNDETYLSD

-636 PYATGQPAPAKV
+636 PNATGQPAPAKV

-667 VAEPVQQQPVAEPVQ
+667 VAETV
-682 QPVAEPVQ
+682 

-699 QKPVNEP
+699 Q
-706 VQQQPVAELVQQ
+706 
-718 QPVAEPVQQPV
+718 PVAEP
-729 VEPARQTLKDFLPN
+729 ARQALKDFLPN

-896 TVAPDAGVVV
+896 TVAPDAGVIV

-963 AAVPGRDRVNPY
+963 VEAPGRDRVSPY
-975 GKLDFSRVDLNATS
+975 GKKDFSREELNATS

-1027 RYSTGLSALG
+1027 RHSTGLSALG

-1122 AANLEA
+1122 ASNLEA

-1205 QDFADIQS
+1205 RDFADIQS
-1213 NWKSMANDLGFNV
+1213 NWKSMAYDLGFNV

>member
-7 PTVNIR
+7 PTINIR

-156 LRAIEDNDWSSLFSR
+156 LRAIEDNDWGSLFSR

-228 LTNVVTN
+228 LTHVVTN

-246 LGAGLAGAVVGAKAG
+246 LGAGLAGAVVGAKTG
-261 SALGSALGLPGA
+261 SALGAALGLPGA

-288 VPFGVG
+288 VPTGVG

-348 ATALAQR
+348 AAALAQR
-355 GIGGGAMQRLANTGT
+355 GIGGGAMQRLANAGT

-399 QFGENVVFNQTTGLD
+399 QFGENVVFNQNTGLAA
-414 TPLSEYV
+414 PLSENV
-421 MDAALAGAVTG
+421 LDAALAGAVTG

-440 APAKARRPVE
+440 APATSRRPVE

-477 SDAAVVS
+477 SDGAVVS

-537 FATVHPNDKADVKA
+537 FATVHPNDKADAKA

-580 AEVNSRVSMPG
+580 TEVNSRISLPG
-591 FNNVFKS
+591 FNNIFKS

-611 LNDETYLND
+611 LNDETYLSD

-636 PYATGQPAPAKV
+636 PNATGQPAPAKV

-653 EPVAEPVAE
+653 EPVAESVAE

-682 QPVAEPVQ
+682 QPQ
-690 QQPVAETVQ
+690 QQP
-699 QKPVNEP
+699 
-706 VQQQPVAELVQQ
+706 
-718 QPVAEPVQQPV
+718 PVAEPVQQPV
-729 VEPARQTLKDFLPN
+729 AEPARQALKDFLPN

-839 NATNRPVA
+839 DATNRPVA

-963 AAVPGRDRVNPY
+963 AAAPARDRVNPY

-1003 RDSLDD
+1003 LDSLGD
-1009 AEKIVA
+1009 AEKFYA
-1015 ISTASALHPHGN
+1015 ISKAAPIHRHGD
-1027 RYSTGLSALG
+1027 RHSTGTSTLG

-1042 RGGESPV
+1042 RGGESPY
-1049 INADLDAVLGTI
+1049 INDDLDAVLGTI

-1075 ALTTQTSKEA
+1075 VLNASTTKEA

-1093 EQHPKEAA
+1093 EQYPKEAA
-1101 QAGILE
+1101 QAGILD

-1139 TDFIREIPEQVMR
+1139 TDFIREIPEQVMQ

-1192 YLRENTDLPSIDT
+1192 YLRKNADLPSIDT
-1205 QDFADIQS
+1205 RDFADIQS
-1213 NWKSMANDLGFNV
+1213 NWKSMAHDLGFNV

>member
-13 PFEAPDYTQ
+13 PFEAPDYTKD
-22 NLRSLSLLYSALAR
+22 LRSLSMLYAAMAR

-92 ALSNDPAVSK
+92 ALSNDPVVSK

-156 LRAIEDNDWSSLFSR
+156 LRAIEDNDWGSLFSR

-228 LTNVVTN
+228 LTHVVTN

-246 LGAGLAGAVVGAKAG
+246 LGAGLAGAVVGAKTG
-261 SALGSALGLPGA
+261 SALGAALGLPGA

-288 VPFGVG
+288 VPSGVG

-335 VFARSALA
+335 VFARGALA
-343 PISRG
+343 PVVRG

-355 GIGGGAMQRLANTGT
+355 GIGGGVMQRLANAGAA

-399 QFGENVVFNQTTGLD
+399 QFGENVVFNQNTDLD
-414 TPLSEYV
+414 APLSENV
-421 MDAALAGAVTG
+421 LDAALAGAVTG

-440 APAKARRPVE
+440 APATSRRPVE
-450 RTTDT
+450 RTTTT

-460 DAADSVASPV
+460 EAADSAASPV

-477 SDAAVVS
+477 SDGTGVS
-484 NAAEAANASAAQTAG
+484 NAAEAADASAVKTADA
-499 SSAFKPYTGRN
+499 STFKPYEGRN
-510 KRYIGISDDVASMLR
+510 KRYTGISDDVASMLR
-525 AMFTDKSAPADN
+525 AMFTDTRAAADN
-537 FATVHPNDKADVKA
+537 FATVHPNDKADTKA
-551 SAKFRND
+551 NAKFRND

-563 YINGLLKF
+563 YINGLLKS

-591 FNNVFKS
+591 FNNIFKS
-598 RRERQIVQEVAKR
+598 RRERQIVQELAKR
-611 LNDETYLND
+611 LNDETYLSD
-620 LFNDRLITPD
+620 LFNDRLITPEQG
-630 HVAAEP
+630 AAEP
-636 PYATGQPAPAKV
+636 PSATGQPTPAKV

-653 EPVAEPVAE
+653 EPV
-662 TVQQP
+662 QQP
-667 VAEPVQQQPVAEPVQ
+667 VAEP
-682 QPVAEPVQ
+682 
-690 QQPVAETVQ
+690 
-699 QKPVNEP
+699 
-706 VQQQPVAELVQQ
+706 
-718 QPVAEPVQQPV
+718 
-729 VEPARQTLKDFLPN
+729 ARQALKDFLPN
-743 ADIKAIQDYVGRFGN
+743 ADIEAVRDYVGRFGN

-800 AKLAA
+800 ASLAA

-834 GNDGQ
+834 ENDGQ
-839 NATNRPVA
+839 DATNRPVA
-847 ESVAA
+847 ESVAPV
-852 AVAREPGAA
+852 VAGEPGTA
-861 PDAGTVAPA
+861 PDAGTATAA

-880 PVAKRGND
+880 AVTKRGD
-888 GTPAQVAG
+888 AGAPAQTAG
-896 TVAPDAGVVV
+896 TTAPDAGVIV
-906 RKRARKAAPAD
+906 RKRARKATPAD

-932 GESAGSP
+932 GESTGSP

-957 SNKRSR
+957 RNKRSR
-963 AAVPGRDRVNPY
+963 TEAPARNRVNPY

-1003 RDSLDD
+1003 LDSLDD
-1009 AEKIVA
+1009 AEKFFAVTKAAPI
-1015 ISTASALHPHGN
+1015 HRHGD
-1027 RYSTGLSALG
+1027 RHSTGTSTLG

-1042 RGGESPV
+1042 RGGESPY
-1049 INADLDAVLGTI
+1049 INDDLDAVLGTI

-1075 ALTTQTSKEA
+1075 ALTAPTTKEA
-1085 RDALQPLI
+1085 RNALQPLI
-1093 EQHPKEAA
+1093 EQYPKEAA
-1101 QAGILE
+1101 QAGILD

-1192 YLRENTDLPSIDT
+1192 YLRKNTDLPSIDT

-1213 NWKSMANDLGFNV
+1213 NWKSMAHDLGFSV

>member
-199 GEERRQQA
+199 SEERRQQA

-228 LTNVVTN
+228 LTHVVTN

-246 LGAGLAGAVVGAKAG
+246 LGAGLAGAVVGAKTG

-294 SYTRRVVND
+294 NYTRRVVND
-303 PNLSD
+303 QNLSD
-308 QQQTQAIE
+308 QQKTQAIE

-348 ATALAQR
+348 AAALAQR
-355 GIGGGAMQRLANTGT
+355 GIGGGAMQRLANAGT

-440 APAKARRPVE
+440 APAKARRSVE

-484 NAAEAANASAAQTAG
+484 NAAEAANASTAQTAG
-499 SSAFKPYTGRN
+499 SSTFKPYTGRN

-537 FATVHPNDKADVKA
+537 FATVHPNDKADAKA

-580 AEVNSRVSMPG
+580 TEVNSRISMPG
-591 FNNVFKS
+591 FNNIFKS

-611 LNDETYLND
+611 LNDETYLSD

-636 PYATGQPAPAKV
+636 PNATGQPTPAKV

-667 VAEPVQQQPVAEPVQ
+667 VAETVQ
-682 QPVAEPVQ
+682 QPVAETVQ

-699 QKPVNEP
+699 Q
-706 VQQQPVAELVQQ
+706 PVAETVQQ
-718 QPVAEPVQQPV
+718 QPVAEP
-729 VEPARQTLKDFLPN
+729 ARQVLKDFLPN

-828 KQAAVV
+828 KQAAIV

-896 TVAPDAGVVV
+896 TVAPDAGVIV

-939 RTARSAGKS
+939 RTARSTGKS

-963 AAVPGRDRVNPY
+963 VEVPGRDRVSPY
-975 GKLDFSRVDLNATS
+975 GKKDFSRADLNATS

-1027 RYSTGLSALG
+1027 RHSTGLSALG

-1101 QAGILE
+1101 QAGILD

-1205 QDFADIQS
+1205 RDFADIQS

>member
-7 PTVNIR
+7 PTGNIR

-228 LTNVVTN
+228 LTHVVTN

-246 LGAGLAGAVVGAKAG
+246 LGAGLAGAVVGAKTG
-261 SALGSALGLPGA
+261 SALGAALGLPGA

-288 VPFGVG
+288 VPTGVG

-316 AGSASAGLTG
+316 AGSAGAGLTG

-348 ATALAQR
+348 AAALAQR
-355 GIGGGAMQRLANTGT
+355 GIGGGAMQRLANAGT
-370 DAASQGLLARSVRA
+370 DVASQGLLARSVRA

-414 TPLSEYV
+414 TPLSENV
-421 MDAALAGAVTG
+421 LDAALAGAVTG

-440 APAKARRPVE
+440 APATARRSVD
-450 RTTDT
+450 RTTAT

-477 SDAAVVS
+477 SDGAVVS

-537 FATVHPNDKADVKA
+537 FATVHPNDKADAKA

-580 AEVNSRVSMPG
+580 TEVNSRISMPG
-591 FNNVFKS
+591 FNNIFKS

-611 LNDETYLND
+611 LNDETYLSD

-636 PYATGQPAPAKV
+636 PSATGQPAPAKV

-682 QPVAEPVQ
+682 QPVA
-690 QQPVAETVQ
+690 
-699 QKPVNEP
+699 
-706 VQQQPVAELVQQ
+706 
-718 QPVAEPVQQPV
+718 
-729 VEPARQTLKDFLPN
+729 EPARQTLKDFLPN

-839 NATNRPVA
+839 DATNRPVA

-963 AAVPGRDRVNPY
+963 AAAPGRDRVSPY
-975 GKLDFSRVDLNATS
+975 GKKDFSRAELNATS

-1003 RDSLDD
+1003 LDSLGD
-1009 AEKIVA
+1009 AEKFYA
-1015 ISTASALHPHGN
+1015 ISKAAPIHRHGD
-1027 RYSTGLSALG
+1027 RHSTGTSTLG

-1042 RGGESPV
+1042 RGGESPY
-1049 INADLDAVLGTI
+1049 INDDLDAVLGTI

-1075 ALTTQTSKEA
+1075 ALNASTTKEA

-1093 EQHPKEAA
+1093 EQYPKEAT
-1101 QAGILE
+1101 QAGILD

-1192 YLRENTDLPSIDT
+1192 YLRKNADLPSIDT

-1213 NWKSMANDLGFNV
+1213 NWKSMAHDLGFNV

>member
-228 LTNVVTN
+228 LTHVVTN

-246 LGAGLAGAVVGAKAG
+246 LGAGLAGAVVGAKTG

-343 PISRG
+343 PISRS
-348 ATALAQR
+348 AAALAQR
-355 GIGGGAMQRLANTGT
+355 GIGGGAMQRLANAGT

-440 APAKARRPVE
+440 APAKARRSVE

-477 SDAAVVS
+477 SDGAAVVS

-537 FATVHPNDKADVKA
+537 FATVHPNDKADAKA

-580 AEVNSRVSMPG
+580 TEVNSRISMPG
-591 FNNVFKS
+591 FNNIFKS

-611 LNDETYLND
+611 LNDETYLSD

-636 PYATGQPAPAKV
+636 PNATGQPAPARV

-662 TVQQP
+662 TVAETVQRP
-667 VAEPVQQQPVAEPVQ
+667 VAET
-682 QPVAEPVQ
+682 VQ

-699 QKPVNEP
+699 QPVAEP
-706 VQQQPVAELVQQ
+706 VQRPVAETVQQPVAETVQ
-718 QPVAEPVQQPV
+718 QPVAEP
-729 VEPARQTLKDFLPN
+729 ARQVLKDFLPN

-975 GKLDFSRVDLNATS
+975 GKKDFSRAELNATS

-1101 QAGILE
+1101 QAGILD

-1205 QDFADIQS
+1205 RDFADIQS

-1226 NKTDSSLTTAEAV
+1226 NKTDSSLTAAEAV

>member
-13 PFEAPDYTQ
+13 PFEAPDYTK
-22 NLRSLSLLYSALAR
+22 NLRSLSLLYAAMAR

-228 LTNVVTN
+228 LTHVVTN

-246 LGAGLAGAVVGAKAG
+246 LGAGLAGAVVGAKTG

-294 SYTRRVVND
+294 NYTRRVVND
-303 PNLSD
+303 QNLSD

-348 ATALAQR
+348 AAALAQR
-355 GIGGGAMQRLANTGT
+355 GIGGGAMQRLANAGT

-440 APAKARRPVE
+440 APAKARRSVE

-477 SDAAVVS
+477 SDGAVVS

-537 FATVHPNDKADVKA
+537 FATVHPNDKADAKA

-580 AEVNSRVSMPG
+580 TEVNSRISMPG
-591 FNNVFKS
+591 FNNIFKS

-611 LNDETYLND
+611 LNDETYLSD

-636 PYATGQPAPAKV
+636 PNATGQPAPAKV

-667 VAEPVQQQPVAEPVQ
+667 VAEPVQQQPVAEP
-682 QPVAEPVQ
+682 
-690 QQPVAETVQ
+690 
-699 QKPVNEP
+699 
-706 VQQQPVAELVQQ
+706 
-718 QPVAEPVQQPV
+718 
-729 VEPARQTLKDFLPN
+729 ARQVLKDFLPN

-896 TVAPDAGVVV
+896 TVAPDAGVII

-939 RTARSAGKS
+939 RTARSTGKS
-948 DGGDAANTG
+948 DGRDAANTG

-963 AAVPGRDRVNPY
+963 VEAPGRDRVSPY
-975 GKLDFSRVDLNATS
+975 GKKDFSREELNATS

-1027 RYSTGLSALG
+1027 RHSTGLSALG

-1205 QDFADIQS
+1205 RDFADIQS
-1213 NWKSMANDLGFNV
+1213 NWKSMAYDLGFNV